1 MKKDFSHIFEHDYPG
16 FDNFCQEVLQ
26 PMFGDRIEFMSR
38 SEDFIAT
45 TGKNEQADAANIL
58 SIQKVAEINPTEDQ
72 DNFDE
77 IYVFDITM
85 RDNCRIAQNRV
96 GIQQLIRSQLML
108 DTNAFMLFHYEHP
121 EGGRSWRFSYFYKS
135 ATDSMDRKRYTYV
148 FGEGQSSKTANE
160 RFNLL
165 SDALHGSK
173 TVYNAAIE
181 DAFSVEKL
189 SDEFFYKYLGFYASF
204 VKYITGEPTSQEEG
218 DHKITERAFRETL
231 AKMDALAMN
240 DSHDLFNTSFASAYP
255 DKKARAKTVRDYV
268 KKMMGRLVFL
278 HFLQRKGWM
287 CSDRKFMLHLLQN
300 TDHKDDFL
308 DRVLEPLFFAVLNTH
323 SKERLLKVEK
333 HNAIIA
339 GNKNKVE
346 WDVAQIEAW
355 SSIPYLNGGLFE
367 EDHADG
373 CRCIF
378 PYEYFNALFDFFSQY
393 NFTVD
398 ENDPSDAEVG
408 VDPEMLSK
416 IFESL
421 LEDNKDKGAFYTPKE
436 IVSYMCRSALSSYL
450 KMPLSSLGVQES
462 AVDAFVNNPQEHHDF
477 TEEQRTVLLNSLRTV
492 RICDPAIG
500 SGAFPVGMMNLL
512 YQCRR
517 SLEGSDARAVDIKT
531 DIIQHNIFGVDIE
544 QGAVDIARLRFWL
557 ALVVDEEE
565 AHALPNLDYRIV
577 RGNSLLTT
585 FNNEYINLGEDKP
598 SNRTKLAKLK
608 KQLAIAQG
616 EYYNLSGEEKLQKE
630 IDIKLLLLDI
640 IAMRLDIDIKVADE
654 VATDN
659 PTLFDV
665 PRNARQTKAQKEAIA
680 LAEQKRKSRIIL
692 KKLRD
697 DLNDNKRSLIER
709 ARTDINFF
717 DWDIIFSDV
726 FAEKKGFDVVIG
738 NPPYLRIQGIRE
750 NDSKFADYLVEKY
763 STATGKFDLYVTFIE
778 RAFRISNDSG
788 IVDYIMP
795 TKWTNSSYGVGVRK
809 FVLAE
814 NGSVK
819 MINFSSFQVFNAST
833 YTGIQEF
840 RKNCNGYFA
849 YMQLTHDIES
859 LPKLKQFLDN
869 LSVDDFCSYRLNG
882 FSSEPWA
889 LSSDKST
896 YELLEKINSYQKL
909 HEILEYISQGTVS
922 TGDDIFVMQGHF
934 KNDFFVGLSEENGTE
949 VTIERKLMKPLLKGD
964 DIKRYNTLHPSYY
977 ILYPHHVVDGR
988 TVPYTEEEMKSLF
1001 PLAYSYLLP
1010 FKDKLIEKKVRYKT
1024 NPTYWYSLH
1033 RAREISMFE
1042 CPKILTPEISYG
1054 CNMTIDEEGLFHNTK
1069 VYTIIPKKQEV
1080 SNLNTLIAVLNSKLF
1095 WFYISNTGYVLRG
1108 GFFTFKTK
1116 YLENFPIP
1124 TERLK
1129 QDEKIGMLVHI
1140 IFSAKQSDP
1149 SADTTVLENEIDFMV
1164 YKLYGL
1170 TYDEVL
1176 VVDPETPITREQY
1189 EAKKL

>member
-1 MKKDFSHIFEHDYPG
+1 MNKDFSHIFEHDYPG
-16 FDNFCQEVLQ
+16 FDNFCKEVLL
-26 PMFGDRIEFMSR
+26 PMFGDRIELMSR

-108 DTNAFMLFHYEHP
+108 DTNAFMIFHYEHP

-165 SDALHGSK
+165 SDALHGTK

-204 VKYITGEPTSQEEG
+204 VKYITGEPTSQEKG
-218 DHKITERAFRETL
+218 DHKITERVFRETL

-255 DKKARAKTVRDYV
+255 DKKARTKAVCDYV

-287 CSDRKFMLHLLQN
+287 FSDRKFMLHLLQN
-300 TDHKDDFL
+300 TNHKDDFL

-323 SKERLLKVEK
+323 SKERLLKIEK

-378 PYEYFNALFDFFSQY
+378 PYEYFIALFDFFSQY

-450 KMPLSSLGVQES
+450 KVPLSSLGVQES

-616 EYYNLSGEEKLQKE
+616 EYYNLCGEEKLQKE
-630 IDIKLLLLDI
+630 IEIKLLLLDI

-680 LAEQKRKSRIIL
+680 LAEQKRKSRVQL
-692 KKLRD
+692 KELREKL
-697 DLNDNKRSLIER
+697 LASKKISLIER

-738 NPPYLRIQGIRE
+738 NPPYFVYEASNKVHIDEFHRDANTFAMAFGGKLNAYKVFLAKGLKGLLRKNGILSFIFQNSFVADKQAIGLRKYTLSNTQILHIDSFPERDNKRKRVFESAKMSVCIVYIRNEKSQAPFTINFWADKHMKDGLKTQFSPSQIFALDEEEATIPRLEAANIPLIVKIKSITNVIDIKCYQGELNMSAHRKYFIQDSSKPEVLKGASVQRYYWTRNMSQGVIE
-750 NDSKFADYLVEKY
+750 NVDDEKY
-763 STATGKFDLYVTFIE
+763 IADFPKSEKALHHNYIRIAMQGMTG
-778 RAFRISNDSG
+778 ANDK
-788 IVDYIMP
+788 I
-795 TKWTNSSYGVGVRK
+795 
-809 FVLAE
+809 
-814 NGSVK
+814 
-819 MINFSSFQVFNAST
+819 
-833 YTGIQEF
+833 
-840 RKNCNGYFA
+840 
-849 YMQLTHDIES
+849 
-859 LPKLKQFLDN
+859 
-869 LSVDDFCSYRLNG
+869 RL
-882 FSSEPWA
+882 
-889 LSSDKST
+889 
-896 YELLEKINSYQKL
+896 
-909 HEILEYISQGTVS
+909 VS
-922 TGDDIFVMQGHF
+922 TLV
-934 KNDFFVGLSEENGTE
+934 
-949 VTIERKLMKPLLKGD
+949 PKG
-964 DIKRYNTLHPSYY
+964 N
-977 ILYPHHVVDGR
+977 
-988 TVPYTEEEMKSLF
+988 
-1001 PLAYSYLLP
+1001 
-1010 FKDKLIEKKVRYKT
+1010 
-1024 NPTYWYSLH
+1024 
-1033 RAREISMFE
+1033 
-1042 CPKILTPEISYG
+1042 
-1054 CNMTIDEEGLFHNTK
+1054 
-1069 VYTIIPKKQEV
+1069 V
-1080 SNLNTLIAVLNSKLF
+1080 SCS
-1095 WFYISNTGYVLRG
+1095 
-1108 GFFTFKTK
+1108 
-1116 YLENFPIP
+1116 
-1124 TERLK
+1124 
-1129 QDEKIGMLVHI
+1129 
-1140 IFSAKQSDP
+1140 
-1149 SADTTVLENEIDFMV
+1149 FM
-1164 YKLYGL
+1164 
-1170 TYDEVL
+1170 
-1176 VVDPETPITREQY
+1176 
-1189 EAKKL
+1189 

>member
-173 TVYNAAIE
+173 PVYNAAIE

-204 VKYITGEPTSQEEG
+204 VKYITGEPTSQEKG

-436 IVSYMCRSALSSYL
+436 IVTYICRSALSL
-450 KMPLSSLGVQES
+450 TS
-462 AVDAFVNNPQEHHDF
+462 AN
-477 TEEQRTVLLNSLRTV
+477 
-492 RICDPAIG
+492 
-500 SGAFPVGMMNLL
+500 
-512 YQCRR
+512 
-517 SLEGSDARAVDIKT
+517 
-531 DIIQHNIFGVDIE
+531 
-544 QGAVDIARLRFWL
+544 W
-557 ALVVDEEE
+557 
-565 AHALPNLDYRIV
+565 
-577 RGNSLLTT
+577 
-585 FNNEYINLGEDKP
+585 
-598 SNRTKLAKLK
+598 
-608 KQLAIAQG
+608 
-616 EYYNLSGEEKLQKE
+616 
-630 IDIKLLLLDI
+630 
-640 IAMRLDIDIKVADE
+640 
-654 VATDN
+654 
-659 PTLFDV
+659 
-665 PRNARQTKAQKEAIA
+665 
-680 LAEQKRKSRIIL
+680 
-692 KKLRD
+692 
-697 DLNDNKRSLIER
+697 
-709 ARTDINFF
+709 
-717 DWDIIFSDV
+717 FS
-726 FAEKKGFDVVIG
+726 
-738 NPPYLRIQGIRE
+738 
-750 NDSKFADYLVEKY
+750 
-763 STATGKFDLYVTFIE
+763 
-778 RAFRISNDSG
+778 
-788 IVDYIMP
+788 
-795 TKWTNSSYGVGVRK
+795 
-809 FVLAE
+809 
-814 NGSVK
+814 
-819 MINFSSFQVFNAST
+819 
-833 YTGIQEF
+833 
-840 RKNCNGYFA
+840 
-849 YMQLTHDIES
+849 
-859 LPKLKQFLDN
+859 
-869 LSVDDFCSYRLNG
+869 
-882 FSSEPWA
+882 
-889 LSSDKST
+889 
-896 YELLEKINSYQKL
+896 
-909 HEILEYISQGTVS
+909 
-922 TGDDIFVMQGHF
+922 
-934 KNDFFVGLSEENGTE
+934 
-949 VTIERKLMKPLLKGD
+949 
-964 DIKRYNTLHPSYY
+964 
-977 ILYPHHVVDGR
+977 
-988 TVPYTEEEMKSLF
+988 
-1001 PLAYSYLLP
+1001 
-1010 FKDKLIEKKVRYKT
+1010 
-1024 NPTYWYSLH
+1024 
-1033 RAREISMFE
+1033 
-1042 CPKILTPEISYG
+1042 
-1054 CNMTIDEEGLFHNTK
+1054 
-1069 VYTIIPKKQEV
+1069 
-1080 SNLNTLIAVLNSKLF
+1080 
-1095 WFYISNTGYVLRG
+1095 
-1108 GFFTFKTK
+1108 
-1116 YLENFPIP
+1116 
-1124 TERLK
+1124 
-1129 QDEKIGMLVHI
+1129 
-1140 IFSAKQSDP
+1140 
-1149 SADTTVLENEIDFMV
+1149 
-1164 YKLYGL
+1164 
-1170 TYDEVL
+1170 
-1176 VVDPETPITREQY
+1176 
-1189 EAKKL
+1189 

>member
-1 MKKDFSHIFEHDYPG
+1 MNKDFSHIFEHDYPG
-16 FDNFCQEVLQ
+16 FDNFCKEVLQ

-165 SDALHGSK
+165 SDALHGTK

-204 VKYITGEPTSQEEG
+204 VKYITGEPTSQEKG
-218 DHKITERAFRETL
+218 DHKITERVFRETL

-255 DKKARAKTVRDYV
+255 DKKARTKAVRDYV

-300 TDHKDDFL
+300 TNHKDDFL

-323 SKERLLKVEK
+323 SKERLLKVQK
-333 HNAIIA
+333 HNAKIA
-339 GNKNKVE
+339 GDKNKVE

-450 KMPLSSLGVQES
+450 KVPLSSLGVQES

-477 TEEQRTVLLNSLRTV
+477 TEEQRTVLLDSLRTV

-630 IDIKLLLLDI
+630 IEIKLLLLDI

-659 PTLFDV
+659 PTLFDM

-680 LAEQKRKSRIIL
+680 LAEQKRKSRVQL
-692 KKLRD
+692 KELRKKL
-697 DLNDNKRSLIER
+697 LGSKKFSLIER

-738 NPPYLRIQGIRE
+738 NPPYGVSIKDDYRKAVVNHLGNVPDYEIYYYFIEIAHRCLMEKGILSYIIPNTYLFNTYANTYRHSILQKWNALEILDCTKFPVFKSAVVRNTINTWQKNKDGSSHVGYRNTVGVTAFDALVKKDKQIMSASDLQEMNQNWGLAFMLEPIVIRIVNKIAGQSESVINLYDVSQGYIPYRKS
-750 NDSKFADYLVEKY
+750 DLVKSYGKTEGEKIVKQRLWHSANKESEEYIQELYGRDISKY
-763 STATGKFDLYVTFIE
+763 SY
-778 RAFRISNDSG
+778 
-788 IVDYIMP
+788 
-795 TKWTNSSYGVGVRK
+795 
-809 FVLAE
+809 
-814 NGSVK
+814 
-819 MINFSSFQVFNAST
+819 
-833 YTGIQEF
+833 
-840 RKNCNGYFA
+840 
-849 YMQLTHDIES
+849 
-859 LPKLKQFLDN
+859 
-869 LSVDDFCSYRLNG
+869 
-882 FSSEPWA
+882 
-889 LSSDKST
+889 KST
-896 YELLEKINSYQKL
+896 GEYVKYGRHLACYVDIRFFNQDRIVVR
-909 HEILEYISQGTVS
+909 EI
-922 TGDDIFVMQGHF
+922 
-934 KNDFFVGLSEENGTE
+934 
-949 VTIERKLMKPLLKGD
+949 
-964 DIKRYNTLHPSYY
+964 
-977 ILYPHHVVDGR
+977 
-988 TVPYTEEEMKSLF
+988 
-1001 PLAYSYLLP
+1001 
-1010 FKDKLIEKKVRYKT
+1010 T
-1024 NPTYWYSLH
+1024 NPTIIACRLK
-1033 RAREISMFE
+1033 EIYVHD
-1042 CPKILTPEISYG
+1042 PQLIA
-1054 CNMTIDEEGLFHNTK
+1054 
-1069 VYTIIPKKQEV
+1069 VIPKDD
-1080 SNLNTLIAVLNSKLF
+1080 SSLNILWAVLNSKLAT
-1095 WFYISNTGYVLRG
+1095 FYHFNHSPKATKGAFPKILVSDVK
-1108 GFFTFKTK
+1108 TFPLPNIDEETRVV
-1116 YLENFPIP
+1116 I
-1124 TERLK
+1124 
-1129 QDEKIGMLVHI
+1129 DEKVSRIL
-1140 IFSAKQSDP
+1140 SAKQSDP
-1149 SADTTVLENEIDFMV
+1149 SADTTVLENEINFMV

-1189 EAKKL
+1189 EA

>member
-450 KMPLSSLGVQES
+450 KVPLSSLGVQES
-462 AVDAFVNNPQEHHDF
+462 AVDAFVNNPQEHHNF

-531 DIIQHNIFGVDIE
+531 DIIQHNILGVDIE

-585 FNNEYINLGEDKP
+585 FNNEYINLGEEKP

-608 KQLAIAQG
+608 KQLAIAQAG
-616 EYYNLSGEEKLQKE
+616 YYNLCGEEKLQKE
-630 IDIKLLLLDI
+630 IEIKLLLLDI

-654 VATDN
+654 VAADN

-665 PRNARQTKAQKEAIA
+665 PRNARQTKAQKKAIA

-692 KKLRD
+692 KDLRD
-697 DLNDNKRSLIER
+697 KLNGNKLSLIER

-717 DWDIIFSDV
+717 DWGIIFSDV

-738 NPPYLRIQGIRE
+738 NPPYGVSIKDDYRKAVVYHLGNVPDYEIYYYFIEIAHRCLMEKGILSYIIPNTYLFNTYANTYRHSILQKWNVLEILDCTKFPVFKSAVVRNTINTWQKNKDGSSHVGYRNTVGVTAFDALVKKDKQIMSASDLQEMNQNWGLAFMLEPIVIRIVNKIAGQSESVINLYDVAQEYIPYRKS
-750 NDSKFADYLVEKY
+750 DLVKSYGKTEGEKIVKQRLWHSANKESEEYIQELYGRDISKY
-763 STATGKFDLYVTFIE
+763 SY
-778 RAFRISNDSG
+778 
-788 IVDYIMP
+788 
-795 TKWTNSSYGVGVRK
+795 
-809 FVLAE
+809 
-814 NGSVK
+814 
-819 MINFSSFQVFNAST
+819 
-833 YTGIQEF
+833 
-840 RKNCNGYFA
+840 
-849 YMQLTHDIES
+849 
-859 LPKLKQFLDN
+859 
-869 LSVDDFCSYRLNG
+869 
-882 FSSEPWA
+882 
-889 LSSDKST
+889 KST
-896 YELLEKINSYQKL
+896 GEYVKYGRHLACYVDIRFFNQDRIVVR
-909 HEILEYISQGTVS
+909 EI
-922 TGDDIFVMQGHF
+922 
-934 KNDFFVGLSEENGTE
+934 
-949 VTIERKLMKPLLKGD
+949 
-964 DIKRYNTLHPSYY
+964 
-977 ILYPHHVVDGR
+977 
-988 TVPYTEEEMKSLF
+988 
-1001 PLAYSYLLP
+1001 
-1010 FKDKLIEKKVRYKT
+1010 T
-1024 NPTYWYSLH
+1024 NPTIIACRLK
-1033 RAREISMFE
+1033 EIYVHD
-1042 CPKILTPEISYG
+1042 PQLIA
-1054 CNMTIDEEGLFHNTK
+1054 
-1069 VYTIIPKKQEV
+1069 VIPKDD
-1080 SNLNTLIAVLNSKLF
+1080 SSLNILWAVLNSKLAT
-1095 WFYISNTGYVLRG
+1095 FYHFNHSPKATKGAFPKILVSDVK
-1108 GFFTFKTK
+1108 TFPLPNIDEETR
-1116 YLENFPIP
+1116 IVI
-1124 TERLK
+1124 
-1129 QDEKIGMLVHI
+1129 DEKVSRIL
-1140 IFSAKQSDP
+1140 SAKQSDP
-1149 SADTTVLENEIDFMV
+1149 SADTTAMENEIDFMV

>member
-1 MKKDFSHIFEHDYPG
+1 MNKDFSHIFEHDYPG
-16 FDNFCQEVLQ
+16 FDNFCQEVLL
-26 PMFGDRIEFMSR
+26 PMFGDRIELMSR

-108 DTNAFMLFHYEHP
+108 DTNAFMIFHYEHP

-165 SDALHGSK
+165 SDALHGTK

-218 DHKITERAFRETL
+218 EHKIKERAFRETL

-255 DKKARAKTVRDYV
+255 DKKARTKAVRDYV

-300 TDHKDDFL
+300 TNHKDDFL

-323 SKERLLKVEK
+323 SKERLLKIEK

-450 KMPLSSLGVQES
+450 KVPLSSLGVQES

-477 TEEQRTVLLNSLRTV
+477 TEEQRTVLLDSLRTV

-616 EYYNLSGEEKLQKE
+616 EYYNLCGEEKLRKE
-630 IDIKLLLLDI
+630 IEIKLLLLDI

-659 PTLFDV
+659 PTLFDE

-692 KKLRD
+692 KGLRD
-697 DLNDNKRSLIER
+697 KLNGNKLSLIER

-738 NPPYLRIQGIRE
+738 NPPYGVSIKDDYRKAVVYHLGNVPDYEIYYYFIEIAHRCLMEKGILSYIIPNTYLFNTYANTYRHSILQKWNALEILDCTKFPVFKSAVVRNTINTWQKNKDGSSHVGYRNTVGVTAFDALVKKDKQIMSASDLQEMNQNWGLAFMLEPIVIRIVNKIAGQSESVINLYDVSQGYIPYRKS
-750 NDSKFADYLVEKY
+750 DLVKSYGKTEGEKIVKQRLWHSANKESEEYIQELYGRDISKY
-763 STATGKFDLYVTFIE
+763 SY
-778 RAFRISNDSG
+778 
-788 IVDYIMP
+788 
-795 TKWTNSSYGVGVRK
+795 
-809 FVLAE
+809 
-814 NGSVK
+814 
-819 MINFSSFQVFNAST
+819 
-833 YTGIQEF
+833 
-840 RKNCNGYFA
+840 
-849 YMQLTHDIES
+849 
-859 LPKLKQFLDN
+859 
-869 LSVDDFCSYRLNG
+869 
-882 FSSEPWA
+882 
-889 LSSDKST
+889 KST
-896 YELLEKINSYQKL
+896 GEYVKYGRHLACYVDIRFFNQDRIVVR
-909 HEILEYISQGTVS
+909 EI
-922 TGDDIFVMQGHF
+922 
-934 KNDFFVGLSEENGTE
+934 
-949 VTIERKLMKPLLKGD
+949 
-964 DIKRYNTLHPSYY
+964 
-977 ILYPHHVVDGR
+977 
-988 TVPYTEEEMKSLF
+988 
-1001 PLAYSYLLP
+1001 
-1010 FKDKLIEKKVRYKT
+1010 T
-1024 NPTYWYSLH
+1024 NPTIIACRLK
-1033 RAREISMFE
+1033 EIYVHD
-1042 CPKILTPEISYG
+1042 PQLIA
-1054 CNMTIDEEGLFHNTK
+1054 
-1069 VYTIIPKKQEV
+1069 VIPKDD
-1080 SNLNTLIAVLNSKLF
+1080 SSLNILWAVLNSKLAT
-1095 WFYISNTGYVLRG
+1095 FYHFNHSPKATKGAFPKILVSDVK
-1108 GFFTFKTK
+1108 TFPLPNIDEETR
-1116 YLENFPIP
+1116 IVI
-1124 TERLK
+1124 
-1129 QDEKIGMLVHI
+1129 DEKVSRIL
-1140 IFSAKQSDP
+1140 SAKQSDP

>member
-16 FDNFCQEVLQ
+16 FDNFCQEVLL

-204 VKYITGEPTSQEEG
+204 VKYITGEPTSQEKG

-436 IVSYMCRSALSSYL
+436 IVSYMCRSALSGYL
-450 KMPLSSLGVQES
+450 KVPLSSLGVQES
-462 AVDAFVNNPQEHHDF
+462 AVDAFVNNPQEHHNF

-585 FNNEYINLGEDKP
+585 FNNEYINLGEEKP

-608 KQLAIAQG
+608 KQLAIAQAG
-616 EYYNLSGEEKLQKE
+616 YYNLCGEEKLRKE
-630 IDIKLLLLDI
+630 IEIKLLLLDI

-654 VATDN
+654 VAADN

-680 LAEQKRKSRIIL
+680 LAEQKRKSRVQL
-692 KKLRD
+692 KELREKL
-697 DLNDNKRSLIER
+697 LASKKISLIER

-738 NPPYLRIQGIRE
+738 NPPYGVSIKDDYRKAVVYHLGNVPDYEIYYYFIEIAHRCLMEKGILSYIIPNTYLFNTYANTYRHSILQKWNVLEILDCTKFPVFKSAVVRNTINTWQKNKDGSSHVGYRNTVGVTAFDALVKKDKQIMSASDLQEMNQNWGLAFMLEPIVIRIVNKIAGQSESVINLYDVSQGYIPYRKS
-750 NDSKFADYLVEKY
+750 DLVKSYGKTEGEKIVKQRLWHSANKETEEYIQELYGRDISKY
-763 STATGKFDLYVTFIE
+763 SY
-778 RAFRISNDSG
+778 
-788 IVDYIMP
+788 
-795 TKWTNSSYGVGVRK
+795 
-809 FVLAE
+809 
-814 NGSVK
+814 
-819 MINFSSFQVFNAST
+819 
-833 YTGIQEF
+833 
-840 RKNCNGYFA
+840 
-849 YMQLTHDIES
+849 
-859 LPKLKQFLDN
+859 
-869 LSVDDFCSYRLNG
+869 
-882 FSSEPWA
+882 
-889 LSSDKST
+889 KST
-896 YELLEKINSYQKL
+896 GEYVKYGRHLACYVDIRFFNQDRIVVR
-909 HEILEYISQGTVS
+909 EI
-922 TGDDIFVMQGHF
+922 
-934 KNDFFVGLSEENGTE
+934 
-949 VTIERKLMKPLLKGD
+949 
-964 DIKRYNTLHPSYY
+964 
-977 ILYPHHVVDGR
+977 
-988 TVPYTEEEMKSLF
+988 
-1001 PLAYSYLLP
+1001 
-1010 FKDKLIEKKVRYKT
+1010 T
-1024 NPTYWYSLH
+1024 NPTIIACRLK
-1033 RAREISMFE
+1033 EIYVHD
-1042 CPKILTPEISYG
+1042 PQLIA
-1054 CNMTIDEEGLFHNTK
+1054 
-1069 VYTIIPKKQEV
+1069 VIPKAD
-1080 SNLNTLIAVLNSKLF
+1080 SSLNILWAVLNSKLAT
-1095 WFYISNTGYVLRG
+1095 FYHFNHSPKATKGAFPKILVSDVK
-1108 GFFTFKTK
+1108 TFPLPNIDEETR
-1116 YLENFPIP
+1116 IVI
-1124 TERLK
+1124 
-1129 QDEKIGMLVHI
+1129 DEKVSRIL
-1140 IFSAKQSDP
+1140 SAKQSDP
-1149 SADTTVLENEIDFMV
+1149 STDTTALEGEIDFMV

-1170 TYDEVL
+1170 TYDELL

>member
-16 FDNFCQEVLQ
+16 FDNFCQEVLL

-436 IVSYMCRSALSSYL
+436 IVSYMCRSALSGYL
-450 KMPLSSLGVQES
+450 KVPLSSFGVQES
-462 AVDAFVNNPQEHHDF
+462 AVDAFVNNPQEHHNF

-640 IAMRLDIDIKVADE
+640 IAMRLNIDIKVADE

-665 PRNARQTKAQKEAIA
+665 PRNARQTKAQKKAIA

-726 FAEKKGFDVVIG
+726 FAEKNGFDVVIG
-738 NPPYLRIQGIRE
+738 NPPYGVSIKDDYRKAVVYHLGNVPDYEIYYYFIEIAHRCLMEKGILSYIIPNTYLFNTYANTYRHSILQKWNVLEILDCTKFPVFKSAVVRNTINTWQKNKDGSSHVGYRNTVGVTAFDALVKKDKQIMSASDLQEMNQNWGLAFMLEPIVIRIVNKIAGQSESVINLYDVSQGYIPYRKS
-750 NDSKFADYLVEKY
+750 DLVKSYGKTEGEKIVKQRLWHSANKESEEYIQELYGRDISKY
-763 STATGKFDLYVTFIE
+763 SY
-778 RAFRISNDSG
+778 
-788 IVDYIMP
+788 
-795 TKWTNSSYGVGVRK
+795 
-809 FVLAE
+809 
-814 NGSVK
+814 
-819 MINFSSFQVFNAST
+819 
-833 YTGIQEF
+833 
-840 RKNCNGYFA
+840 
-849 YMQLTHDIES
+849 
-859 LPKLKQFLDN
+859 
-869 LSVDDFCSYRLNG
+869 
-882 FSSEPWA
+882 
-889 LSSDKST
+889 KST
-896 YELLEKINSYQKL
+896 GEYVKYGRHLACYVDIRFFNQDRIVVR
-909 HEILEYISQGTVS
+909 EI
-922 TGDDIFVMQGHF
+922 
-934 KNDFFVGLSEENGTE
+934 
-949 VTIERKLMKPLLKGD
+949 
-964 DIKRYNTLHPSYY
+964 
-977 ILYPHHVVDGR
+977 
-988 TVPYTEEEMKSLF
+988 
-1001 PLAYSYLLP
+1001 
-1010 FKDKLIEKKVRYKT
+1010 T
-1024 NPTYWYSLH
+1024 NPTIIACRLK
-1033 RAREISMFE
+1033 EIYVHD
-1042 CPKILTPEISYG
+1042 PQLIA
-1054 CNMTIDEEGLFHNTK
+1054 
-1069 VYTIIPKKQEV
+1069 VIPKDD
-1080 SNLNTLIAVLNSKLF
+1080 SSLNILWAVLNSKLAT
-1095 WFYISNTGYVLRG
+1095 FYHFNHSPKATKGAFPKILVSDVK
-1108 GFFTFKTK
+1108 TFPLPNIDEETR
-1116 YLENFPIP
+1116 IVI
-1124 TERLK
+1124 
-1129 QDEKIGMLVHI
+1129 DEKVSRIL
-1140 IFSAKQSDP
+1140 SAKQSDP
-1149 SADTTVLENEIDFMV
+1149 SADTTAMENEIDFMV

>member
-204 VKYITGEPTSQEEG
+204 VKYITGEPTSQEKG

-240 DSHDLFNTSFASAYP
+240 DSHDLFNTSFASTYP

-436 IVSYMCRSALSSYL
+436 IVSYMCRSALSGYL
-450 KMPLSSLGVQES
+450 KVPLSSLGVQES
-462 AVDAFVNNPQEHHDF
+462 AVDAFVNNPQEHHNF

-630 IDIKLLLLDI
+630 IEIKLLLLDI
-640 IAMRLDIDIKVADE
+640 IAMRLDVDIKVADE

-692 KKLRD
+692 KGLRD
-697 DLNDNKRSLIER
+697 KLNGNKLSLIER

-717 DWDIIFSDV
+717 DWGIIFSDV

-738 NPPYLRIQGIRE
+738 NPPYVKIEAISQTDRE
-750 NDSKFADYLVEKY
+750 LY
-763 STATGKFDLYVTFIE
+763 GDLYECFVKRTDLFGLFVESAMMSLSSAEGCVTFI
-778 RAFRISNDSG
+778 IPSVIHSNLS
-788 IVDYIMP
+788 YKKLRNIMLNNHWLSEVCY
-795 TKWTNSSYGVGVRK
+795 TGGD
-809 FVLAE
+809 
-814 NGSVK
+814 
-819 MINFSSFQVFNAST
+819 VFNAPTVDTTILRINKHGNDEIVLKNALNFSQPKTAVVPADFFSKFDNLISISDMST
-833 YTGIQEF
+833 YSIDNKLFDTSLDTLEEQFSVFQGVVTG
-840 RKNCNGYFA
+840 KNPAFLFDTMEDAEAACVDKSLLHPFCHGR
-849 YMQLTHDIES
+849 DIERYLVRS
-859 LPKLKQFLDN
+859 RERQMLYIDNTVNIDSYANTKTWLERFRGDLESRREAKRGVIQWCGLQWPRVKQELDK
-869 LSVDDFCSYRLNG
+869 V
-882 FSSEPWA
+882 
-889 LSSDKST
+889 
-896 YELLEKINSYQKL
+896 EKIFLQ
-909 HEILEYISQGTVS
+909 
-922 TGDDIFVMQGHF
+922 
-934 KNDFFVGLSEENGTE
+934 
-949 VTIERKLMKPLLKGD
+949 
-964 DIKRYNTLHPSYY
+964 
-977 ILYPHHVVDGR
+977 R
-988 TVPYTEEEMKSLF
+988 TRNEAL
-1001 PLAYSYLLP
+1001 
-1010 FKDKLIEKKVRYKT
+1010 KVRIVATIDNQSMYCTEGILVLIPIKA
-1024 NPTYWYSLH
+1024 NG
-1033 RAREISMFE
+1033 ISMRSLLA
-1042 CPKILTPEISYG
+1042 I
-1054 CNMTIDEEGLFHNTK
+1054 
-1069 VYTIIPKKQEV
+1069 
-1080 SNLNTLIAVLNSKLF
+1080 LNSKLINYLF
-1095 WFYISNTGYVLRG
+1095 ATKFLNLAIKAEYLKQLRLPHLSG
-1108 GFFTFKTK
+1108 KIQNK
-1116 YLENFPIP
+1116 LEN
-1124 TERLK
+1124 
-1129 QDEKIGMLVHI
+1129 LVDNVM
-1140 IFSAKQSDP
+1140 SAKQSDP

>member
-16 FDNFCQEVLQ
+16 FDNFCQEVLL

-96 GIQQLIRSQLML
+96 GIQQLIRSQLMF

-204 VKYITGEPTSQEEG
+204 VKYITGEPTSQEKG

-450 KMPLSSLGVQES
+450 KVPLSSLGVQES
-462 AVDAFVNNPQEHHDF
+462 AVDAFVNNPQEHHNF

-585 FNNEYINLGEDKP
+585 FNNEYINLGEEKP

-608 KQLAIAQG
+608 KQLAIAQAG
-616 EYYNLSGEEKLQKE
+616 YYNLSGEEKLQKE
-630 IDIKLLLLDI
+630 IEIKLLLLDI
-640 IAMRLDIDIKVADE
+640 IAMRLDVDIKVADE

-665 PRNARQTKAQKEAIA
+665 PRNARQTKAQKKAIA
-680 LAEQKRKSRIIL
+680 LAEQKRKSRVQL
-692 KKLRD
+692 KELRKKLLD
-697 DLNDNKRSLIER
+697 SKKFSLIER

-717 DWDIIFSDV
+717 DWGIIFSDV

-738 NPPYLRIQGIRE
+738 NPPYGVSIKDDYRKAVVYHLGNVPDYEIYYYFIEIAHRCLMEKGILSYIIPNTYLFNTYANTYRHSILQKWNVLEILDCTKFPVFKSAVVRNTINTWQKNKDGSSHVGYRNTVGVTAFDALVKKDKQIMSASDLQELNQNWGLAFMLEPIVIRIVNKIAGQSESVINLYDVSQGYIPYRKS
-750 NDSKFADYLVEKY
+750 DLVKSYGKTEGEKIVKQRLWHSANKESEEYIQELYGRDISKY
-763 STATGKFDLYVTFIE
+763 SY
-778 RAFRISNDSG
+778 
-788 IVDYIMP
+788 
-795 TKWTNSSYGVGVRK
+795 
-809 FVLAE
+809 
-814 NGSVK
+814 
-819 MINFSSFQVFNAST
+819 
-833 YTGIQEF
+833 
-840 RKNCNGYFA
+840 
-849 YMQLTHDIES
+849 
-859 LPKLKQFLDN
+859 
-869 LSVDDFCSYRLNG
+869 
-882 FSSEPWA
+882 
-889 LSSDKST
+889 KST
-896 YELLEKINSYQKL
+896 GEYVKYGRHLACYVDIRFFNQDRIVVR
-909 HEILEYISQGTVS
+909 EI
-922 TGDDIFVMQGHF
+922 
-934 KNDFFVGLSEENGTE
+934 
-949 VTIERKLMKPLLKGD
+949 
-964 DIKRYNTLHPSYY
+964 
-977 ILYPHHVVDGR
+977 
-988 TVPYTEEEMKSLF
+988 
-1001 PLAYSYLLP
+1001 
-1010 FKDKLIEKKVRYKT
+1010 T
-1024 NPTYWYSLH
+1024 NPTIIACRLK
-1033 RAREISMFE
+1033 EIYVHD
-1042 CPKILTPEISYG
+1042 PQLIA
-1054 CNMTIDEEGLFHNTK
+1054 
-1069 VYTIIPKKQEV
+1069 VIPKDD
-1080 SNLNTLIAVLNSKLF
+1080 SSLNILWAVLNSKLAT
-1095 WFYISNTGYVLRG
+1095 FYHFNHSPKATKGAFPKILVSDVK
-1108 GFFTFKTK
+1108 TFPLPNIDEETR
-1116 YLENFPIP
+1116 IVI
-1124 TERLK
+1124 
-1129 QDEKIGMLVHI
+1129 DEKVSRIL
-1140 IFSAKQSDP
+1140 SAKQSDP
-1149 SADTTVLENEIDFMV
+1149 SADTTAMENEIDFMV

>member
-1 MKKDFSHIFEHDYPG
+1 MKKDFSHIFEHDYQG

-26 PMFGDRIEFMSR
+26 PMFGNRIELMSC

-45 TGKNEQADAANIL
+45 TGRYEQADAANIL
-58 SIQKVAEINPTEDQ
+58 SIRKVAEINPAEDQ

-85 RDNCRIAQNRV
+85 RDNCRIAQDRV

-108 DTNAFMLFHYEHP
+108 DTNAFMLFHYENP
-121 EGGRSWRFSYFYKS
+121 KGGRSWRFSYFYKS

-165 SDALHGSK
+165 SDALHGTK

-204 VKYITGEPTSQEEG
+204 VKYITGEPTTQEEG

-231 AKMDALAMN
+231 AKMDALGQN
-240 DSHDLFNTSFASAYP
+240 DTYNLFNTSFSLAYP
-255 DKKARAKTVRDYV
+255 DKEARTKAVRDYV

-287 CSDRKFMLHLLQN
+287 CGDRKFMLHLLQN

-323 SKERLLKVEK
+323 SKERRLKVEK
-333 HNAIIA
+333 HNAKIA

-346 WDVAQIEAW
+346 WDVTLIEAW

-367 EDHADG
+367 EDQADG

-450 KMPLSSLGVQES
+450 KEPLASLGVQES

-477 TEEQRTVLLNSLRTV
+477 TEEQRTVLLDSLRTV

-517 SLEGSDARAVDIKT
+517 SLEGSDARTVDIKT

-585 FNNEYINLGEDKP
+585 FNNEYINLGEDKS

-616 EYYNLSGEEKLQKE
+616 EYYNLSGEEKLRKE
-630 IDIKLLLLDI
+630 IEIKLLLLDI

-654 VATDN
+654 VAADN

-665 PRNARQTKAQKEAIA
+665 PRNARQTKAQKKAIA

-692 KKLRD
+692 KGLRD
-697 DLNDNKRSLIER
+697 KLNGNKLSLIER

-717 DWDIIFSDV
+717 DWGIIFSDV

-738 NPPYLRIQGIRE
+738 NPPYFVYEASNKVHIDEFHRDANTFAMAFGGKLNAYKVFLAKGLKGLLRKNGILSFIFQNSFVADKQAIGLRKYTLS
-750 NDSKFADYLVEKY
+750 NTQILHIDSFPERDNKRKRVFESAKMSVCIVYIRNEK
-763 STATGKFDLYVTFIE
+763 SQAPFT
-778 RAFRISNDSG
+778 
-788 IVDYIMP
+788 
-795 TKWTNSSYGVGVRK
+795 
-809 FVLAE
+809 
-814 NGSVK
+814 
-819 MINFSSFQVFNAST
+819 INFWADKHMKDGLKTQFSPSQ
-833 YTGIQEF
+833 I
-840 RKNCNGYFA
+840 FA
-849 YMQLTHDIES
+849 
-859 LPKLKQFLDN
+859 LDEEEATIP
-869 LSVDDFCSYRLNG
+869 RLEAANI
-882 FSSEPWA
+882 P
-889 LSSDKST
+889 LIVKIKSIT
-896 YELLEKINSYQKL
+896 NVI
-909 HEILEYISQGTVS
+909 
-922 TGDDIFVMQGHF
+922 
-934 KNDFFVGLSEENGTE
+934 
-949 VTIERKLMKPLLKGD
+949 
-964 DIKRYNTLHPSYY
+964 DIKCYQGELNMS
-977 ILYPHHVVDGR
+977 
-988 TVPYTEEEMKSLF
+988 
-1001 PLAYSYLLP
+1001 A
-1010 FKDKLIEKKVRYKT
+1010 
-1024 NPTYWYSLH
+1024 H
-1033 RAREISMFE
+1033 RKYFIQDS
-1042 CPKILTPEISYG
+1042 
-1054 CNMTIDEEGLFHNTK
+1054 
-1069 VYTIIPKKQEV
+1069 
-1080 SNLNTLIAVLNSKLF
+1080 SK
-1095 WFYISNTGYVLRG
+1095 
-1108 GFFTFKTK
+1108 
-1116 YLENFPIP
+1116 P
-1124 TERLK
+1124 
-1129 QDEKIGMLVHI
+1129 
-1140 IFSAKQSDP
+1140 
-1149 SADTTVLENEIDFMV
+1149 
-1164 YKLYGL
+1164 
-1170 TYDEVL
+1170 
-1176 VVDPETPITREQY
+1176 
-1189 EAKKL
+1189 

>member
-26 PMFGDRIEFMSR
+26 PMFGDRIELMSR

-204 VKYITGEPTSQEEG
+204 VKYITGEPTSQEKGE
-218 DHKITERAFRETL
+218 HKIKERAFRETL

-255 DKKARAKTVRDYV
+255 DKKARTKAVRDYV

-323 SKERLLKVEK
+323 SKERLLKIEK

-630 IDIKLLLLDI
+630 IEIKLLLLDI

-654 VATDN
+654 VAADN

-665 PRNARQTKAQKEAIA
+665 PRNARQTKAQKKAIA

-692 KKLRD
+692 KGLRD
-697 DLNDNKRSLIER
+697 KLNDNKLSLIER

-726 FAEKKGFDVVIG
+726 FAEKNGFDVVIG
-738 NPPYLRIQGIRE
+738 NPPYGVSIKDDYRKAVVYHLGNVPDYEIYYYFIEIAHRCLMEKGILSYIIPNTYLFNTYANTYRHSILQKWNVLEILDCTKFPVFKSAVVRNTINTWQKNKDGSSHVGYRNTVGVTAFDALVKKDKQIMSASDLQEMNQNWGLAFMLEPIVIRIVNKIAGQSESVINLYDVSQGYIPYRKS
-750 NDSKFADYLVEKY
+750 DLVKSYGKTEGEKIVKQRLWHSANKESEEYIQELYGRDISKY
-763 STATGKFDLYVTFIE
+763 SY
-778 RAFRISNDSG
+778 
-788 IVDYIMP
+788 
-795 TKWTNSSYGVGVRK
+795 
-809 FVLAE
+809 
-814 NGSVK
+814 
-819 MINFSSFQVFNAST
+819 
-833 YTGIQEF
+833 
-840 RKNCNGYFA
+840 
-849 YMQLTHDIES
+849 
-859 LPKLKQFLDN
+859 
-869 LSVDDFCSYRLNG
+869 
-882 FSSEPWA
+882 
-889 LSSDKST
+889 KST
-896 YELLEKINSYQKL
+896 GEYVKYGRHLACYVDIRFFNQDRIVVR
-909 HEILEYISQGTVS
+909 EI
-922 TGDDIFVMQGHF
+922 
-934 KNDFFVGLSEENGTE
+934 
-949 VTIERKLMKPLLKGD
+949 
-964 DIKRYNTLHPSYY
+964 
-977 ILYPHHVVDGR
+977 
-988 TVPYTEEEMKSLF
+988 
-1001 PLAYSYLLP
+1001 
-1010 FKDKLIEKKVRYKT
+1010 T
-1024 NPTYWYSLH
+1024 NPTIIACRLK
-1033 RAREISMFE
+1033 EIYVHD
-1042 CPKILTPEISYG
+1042 PQLIA
-1054 CNMTIDEEGLFHNTK
+1054 
-1069 VYTIIPKKQEV
+1069 VIPKDD
-1080 SNLNTLIAVLNSKLF
+1080 SSLNILWAVLNSKLAT
-1095 WFYISNTGYVLRG
+1095 FYHFNHSPKATKGAFPKILVSDVK
-1108 GFFTFKTK
+1108 TFPLPNIDEETR
-1116 YLENFPIP
+1116 IVI
-1124 TERLK
+1124 
-1129 QDEKIGMLVHI
+1129 DEKVSRIL
-1140 IFSAKQSDP
+1140 SAKQSDP
-1149 SADTTVLENEIDFMV
+1149 SADTTAMENEIDFMV

>member
-255 DKKARAKTVRDYV
+255 DKKARTKTVRDYV

-450 KMPLSSLGVQES
+450 KVPLSSLGVQES

-598 SNRTKLAKLK
+598 SNRTKLAILK

-616 EYYNLSGEEKLQKE
+616 GYYNLCGEEKLQKE
-630 IDIKLLLLDI
+630 IEIKLLLLDI
-640 IAMRLDIDIKVADE
+640 IAMRLDVDIKVADE

-665 PRNARQTKAQKEAIA
+665 PRSARQTKAQKKAIA
-680 LAEQKRKSRIIL
+680 LAEQIRKSRIIL
-692 KKLRD
+692 KALRD
-697 DLNDNKRSLIER
+697 NLNDNKLSLIER

-726 FAEKKGFDVVIG
+726 FAEKNGFDVVIG
-738 NPPYLRIQGIRE
+738 NPPYGVSIKDDYRKAVVYHLGNVPDYEIYYYFIEIAHRCLMEKGILSYIIPNTYLFNTYANTYRHSILQKWNVLEILDCTKFPVFKSAVVRNTINTWQKNKDGSSHVGYRNTVGVTAFDALVKKDKQIMSASDLQEMNQNWGLAFMLEPIVIRIVNKIAGQSESVINLYDVSQGYIPYRKS
-750 NDSKFADYLVEKY
+750 DLVKSYGKTEGEKIVKQRLWHSANKESEEYIQELYGRDISKY
-763 STATGKFDLYVTFIE
+763 SY
-778 RAFRISNDSG
+778 
-788 IVDYIMP
+788 
-795 TKWTNSSYGVGVRK
+795 
-809 FVLAE
+809 
-814 NGSVK
+814 
-819 MINFSSFQVFNAST
+819 
-833 YTGIQEF
+833 
-840 RKNCNGYFA
+840 
-849 YMQLTHDIES
+849 
-859 LPKLKQFLDN
+859 
-869 LSVDDFCSYRLNG
+869 
-882 FSSEPWA
+882 
-889 LSSDKST
+889 KST
-896 YELLEKINSYQKL
+896 GEYVKYGRHLACYVDIRFFNQDRIVVR
-909 HEILEYISQGTVS
+909 EI
-922 TGDDIFVMQGHF
+922 
-934 KNDFFVGLSEENGTE
+934 
-949 VTIERKLMKPLLKGD
+949 
-964 DIKRYNTLHPSYY
+964 
-977 ILYPHHVVDGR
+977 
-988 TVPYTEEEMKSLF
+988 
-1001 PLAYSYLLP
+1001 
-1010 FKDKLIEKKVRYKT
+1010 T
-1024 NPTYWYSLH
+1024 NPTIIACRLK
-1033 RAREISMFE
+1033 EIYVHD
-1042 CPKILTPEISYG
+1042 PQLIA
-1054 CNMTIDEEGLFHNTK
+1054 
-1069 VYTIIPKKQEV
+1069 VIPKDG
-1080 SNLNTLIAVLNSKLF
+1080 SSLNILWAVLNSKLAT
-1095 WFYISNTGYVLRG
+1095 FYHFNHSPKATKGAFPKILVSDVK
-1108 GFFTFKTK
+1108 TFPLPNIDEETR
-1116 YLENFPIP
+1116 IVI
-1124 TERLK
+1124 
-1129 QDEKIGMLVHI
+1129 DEKVSRIL
-1140 IFSAKQSDP
+1140 SAKQSDP
-1149 SADTTVLENEIDFMV
+1149 SADTTAMENEIDFMV

-1170 TYDEVL
+1170 TYDELL

>member
-26 PMFGDRIEFMSR
+26 PMFGDRIELMSR

-630 IDIKLLLLDI
+630 IEIKLLLLDI
-640 IAMRLDIDIKVADE
+640 IAMRLDVDIKVADE

-665 PRNARQTKAQKEAIA
+665 PRSARQTKAQKEAIA

-692 KKLRD
+692 KALRD
-697 DLNDNKRSLIER
+697 NLNDNKLSLIER

-726 FAEKKGFDVVIG
+726 FAEKNGFDVVIG
-738 NPPYLRIQGIRE
+738 NPPYGVSIKDDYRKAVVYHLGNVPDYEIYYYFIEIAHRCLMEKGILSYIIPNTYLFNTYANTYRHSILQKWNVLEILDCTKFPVFKSAVVRNTINTWQKNKDGSSHVGYRNTVGVTAFDALVKKDKQIMSASDLQEMNQNWGLAFMLEPIVIRIVNKIAGQSESVINLYDVSQGYIPYRKS
-750 NDSKFADYLVEKY
+750 DLVKSYGKTEGEKIVKQRLWHSANKESEEYIQELYGRDISKY
-763 STATGKFDLYVTFIE
+763 SY
-778 RAFRISNDSG
+778 
-788 IVDYIMP
+788 
-795 TKWTNSSYGVGVRK
+795 
-809 FVLAE
+809 
-814 NGSVK
+814 
-819 MINFSSFQVFNAST
+819 
-833 YTGIQEF
+833 
-840 RKNCNGYFA
+840 
-849 YMQLTHDIES
+849 
-859 LPKLKQFLDN
+859 
-869 LSVDDFCSYRLNG
+869 
-882 FSSEPWA
+882 
-889 LSSDKST
+889 KST
-896 YELLEKINSYQKL
+896 GEYVKYGRHLACYVDIRFFNQDRIVVR
-909 HEILEYISQGTVS
+909 EI
-922 TGDDIFVMQGHF
+922 
-934 KNDFFVGLSEENGTE
+934 
-949 VTIERKLMKPLLKGD
+949 
-964 DIKRYNTLHPSYY
+964 
-977 ILYPHHVVDGR
+977 
-988 TVPYTEEEMKSLF
+988 
-1001 PLAYSYLLP
+1001 
-1010 FKDKLIEKKVRYKT
+1010 T
-1024 NPTYWYSLH
+1024 NPTIIACRLK
-1033 RAREISMFE
+1033 EIYVHD
-1042 CPKILTPEISYG
+1042 PQLIA
-1054 CNMTIDEEGLFHNTK
+1054 
-1069 VYTIIPKKQEV
+1069 VIPKDD
-1080 SNLNTLIAVLNSKLF
+1080 SSLNILWAVLNSKLAT
-1095 WFYISNTGYVLRG
+1095 FYHFNHSPKATKGAFPKILVSDVK
-1108 GFFTFKTK
+1108 TFPLPNIDEETR
-1116 YLENFPIP
+1116 IVI
-1124 TERLK
+1124 
-1129 QDEKIGMLVHI
+1129 DEKVSRIL
-1140 IFSAKQSDP
+1140 SAKQSDP
-1149 SADTTVLENEIDFMV
+1149 SADTTAMENEIDFMV

-1189 EAKKL
+1189 DA

>member
-1 MKKDFSHIFEHDYPG
+1 MKKDFSHIFEHDYQG

-26 PMFGDRIEFMSR
+26 PMFGNRIELMSC

-45 TGKNEQADAANIL
+45 TGRYEQADAANIL
-58 SIQKVAEINPTEDQ
+58 SIRKVAEINPAEYQ

-108 DTNAFMLFHYEHP
+108 DTNAFMLFHYENP
-121 EGGRSWRFSYFYKS
+121 KGGRSWRFSYFYKS

-165 SDALHGSK
+165 SDALHGTK

-204 VKYITGEPTSQEEG
+204 VKYITGEPTTQEEG
-218 DHKITERAFRETL
+218 DHKITERTFRETL
-231 AKMDALAMN
+231 AKMDALGQN
-240 DSHDLFNTSFASAYP
+240 DTYNLFNTSFSLAYP
-255 DKKARAKTVRDYV
+255 DKEARTKAVRDYV

-287 CSDRKFMLHLLQN
+287 CGDRKFMLHLLQN

-323 SKERLLKVEK
+323 SKERRLKVEK
-333 HNAIIA
+333 HNAKIA
-339 GNKNKVE
+339 SNKNKVE
-346 WDVAQIEAW
+346 WDVTLIEAW

-367 EDHADG
+367 EDQADG

-450 KMPLSSLGVQES
+450 KEPLASLGVQES

-477 TEEQRTVLLNSLRTV
+477 TEEQRTVLLDSLRTV

-517 SLEGSDARAVDIKT
+517 SLEGSDARTVDIKT

-585 FNNEYINLGEDKP
+585 FNNEYINLGEDKS

-616 EYYNLSGEEKLQKE
+616 EYYNLSGEEKLRKE
-630 IDIKLLLLDI
+630 IEIKLLLLDI

-654 VATDN
+654 VAADN

-665 PRNARQTKAQKEAIA
+665 PRNARQTKAQKKAIA

-692 KKLRD
+692 KGLRD
-697 DLNDNKRSLIER
+697 KLNGNKLSLIER

-717 DWDIIFSDV
+717 DWGIIFSDV

-738 NPPYLRIQGIRE
+738 NPPYVSLQAITD
-750 NDSKFADYLVEKY
+750 DSKLYASLTKVDGSPRFATYN
-763 STATGKFDLYVTFIE
+763 ARGDLYPLFVE
-778 RAFRISNDSG
+778 RGMELLCHNGHIS
-788 IVDYIMP
+788 YIMP
-795 TKWTNSSYGVGVRK
+795 NKWETVMYGQSLRQLFLDTNIKEIVDFGDYQIFES
-809 FVLAE
+809 AT
-814 NGSVK
+814 
-819 MINFSSFQVFNAST
+819 T
-833 YTGIQEF
+833 YTCIVLIQ
-840 RKNCNGYFA
+840 NAPSSSTFA
-849 YMQLTHDIES
+849 NSLVEYVNLNDLANQIASLRETINKAKLTSDIWHLSPTMFADALYRLDQSMIS
-859 LPKLKQFLDN
+859 LEEY
-869 LSVDDFCSYRLNG
+869 VGGESYRG
-882 FSSEPWA
+882 I
-889 LSSDKST
+889 LS
-896 YELLEKINSYQKL
+896 
-909 HEILEYISQGTVS
+909 
-922 TGDDIFVMQGHF
+922 
-934 KNDFFVGLSEENGTE
+934 GLSAAFNISIEKAEE
-949 VTIERKLMKPLLKGD
+949 LKSRDVRSLEIIRPFLQGRGLVAYGEAVAGSYLVFMPKGFTLEHMGLD
-964 DIKRYNTLHPSYY
+964 TLPPEEKAWQWIKDN
-977 ILYPHHVVDGR
+977 YPAVAEH
-988 TVPYTEEEMKSLF
+988 
-1001 PLAYSYLLP
+1001 LLP
-1010 FKDKLIEKKVRYKT
+1010 FAEKGKKRTDKGD
-1024 NPTYWYSLH
+1024 YWWEL
-1033 RAREISMFE
+1033 RACSYYDRFSMPKLFYQVFQTKPCFVYDDSGTMCNNSMFFLSVPDKSLLALL
-1042 CPKILTPEISYG
+1042 C
-1054 CNMTIDEEGLFHNTK
+1054 
-1069 VYTIIPKKQEV
+1069 
-1080 SNLNTLIAVLNSKLF
+1080 SKLGWRLIKDF
-1095 WFYISNTGYVLRG
+1095 CPRIQNGRQLIWDN
-1108 GFFTFKTK
+1108 FKRIPVPRQ
-1116 YLENFPIP
+1116 LP
-1124 TERLK
+1124 TELAEHAEQMISLK
-1129 QDEKIGMLVHI
+1129 AQN
-1140 IFSAKQSDP
+1140 
-1149 SADTTVLENEIDFMV
+1149 ADTTALEDEIDFMV
-1164 YKLYGL
+1164 YKLYNL

-1176 VVDPETPITREQY
+1176 VVDPETPIKREDY
-1189 EAKKL
+1189 EKAK

>member
-16 FDNFCQEVLQ
+16 FDNFCQEVLL

-436 IVSYMCRSALSSYL
+436 IVSYMCRSALSGYL
-450 KMPLSSLGVQES
+450 KVPLSSLGVQES
-462 AVDAFVNNPQEHHDF
+462 AVDAFVNNPQEHHNF

-585 FNNEYINLGEDKP
+585 FNNEYINLGEDKS

-640 IAMRLDIDIKVADE
+640 IAMRLNIDIKVADE

-717 DWDIIFSDV
+717 DWGIIFSDV
-726 FAEKKGFDVVIG
+726 FAEKNGFDVVIG
-738 NPPYLRIQGIRE
+738 NPPYGVSIKDDYRKAVVYHLGNVPDYEIYYYFIEIAHRCLMEKGILSYIIPNTYLFNTYANTYRHSILQKWNVLEILDCTKFPVFKSAVVRNTINTWQKNKDGSSHVGYRNTVGVTTFDALVKKDKQIMSASDLQEMNQNWGLAFMLEPIVIRIVNKIAGQSESVINLYDVSQGYIPYRKS
-750 NDSKFADYLVEKY
+750 DLVKSYGKTEGEKIVKQRLWHSANKESEEYIQELYGRDISKY
-763 STATGKFDLYVTFIE
+763 SY
-778 RAFRISNDSG
+778 
-788 IVDYIMP
+788 
-795 TKWTNSSYGVGVRK
+795 
-809 FVLAE
+809 
-814 NGSVK
+814 
-819 MINFSSFQVFNAST
+819 
-833 YTGIQEF
+833 
-840 RKNCNGYFA
+840 
-849 YMQLTHDIES
+849 
-859 LPKLKQFLDN
+859 
-869 LSVDDFCSYRLNG
+869 
-882 FSSEPWA
+882 
-889 LSSDKST
+889 KST
-896 YELLEKINSYQKL
+896 GEYVKYGRHLACYVDIRFFNQDRIVVR
-909 HEILEYISQGTVS
+909 EI
-922 TGDDIFVMQGHF
+922 
-934 KNDFFVGLSEENGTE
+934 
-949 VTIERKLMKPLLKGD
+949 
-964 DIKRYNTLHPSYY
+964 
-977 ILYPHHVVDGR
+977 
-988 TVPYTEEEMKSLF
+988 
-1001 PLAYSYLLP
+1001 
-1010 FKDKLIEKKVRYKT
+1010 T
-1024 NPTYWYSLH
+1024 NPTIIACRLK
-1033 RAREISMFE
+1033 EIYVHD
-1042 CPKILTPEISYG
+1042 PQLIA
-1054 CNMTIDEEGLFHNTK
+1054 
-1069 VYTIIPKKQEV
+1069 VIPKDD
-1080 SNLNTLIAVLNSKLF
+1080 SSLNILWAVLNSKLAT
-1095 WFYISNTGYVLRG
+1095 FYHFNHSPKATKGAFPKILVSDVK
-1108 GFFTFKTK
+1108 TFPLPNIDEETR
-1116 YLENFPIP
+1116 IVI
-1124 TERLK
+1124 
-1129 QDEKIGMLVHI
+1129 DEKVSRIL
-1140 IFSAKQSDP
+1140 SAKQSDP
-1149 SADTTVLENEIDFMV
+1149 SADTTVLEDEIDFMV

>member
-1 MKKDFSHIFEHDYPG
+1 MNKDFSHIFEHDYPG
-16 FDNFCQEVLQ
+16 FDNFCKEVLL
-26 PMFGDRIEFMSR
+26 PMFGDRIELMSR

-108 DTNAFMLFHYEHP
+108 DTKAFMIFHYEHP

-165 SDALHGSK
+165 SDALHGTK

-204 VKYITGEPTSQEEG
+204 VKYITGEPTSQEKG
-218 DHKITERAFRETL
+218 DHKITERVFGETL

-255 DKKARAKTVRDYV
+255 DKKARTKAVCDYV

-287 CSDRKFMLHLLQN
+287 CSDRKFMLHLLLN
-300 TDHKDDFL
+300 TNHKDDFL

-323 SKERLLKVEK
+323 SKERLLKIEK

-378 PYEYFNALFDFFSQY
+378 PYEYFIALFDFFSQY

-450 KMPLSSLGVQES
+450 KVPLSSLGVQES

-616 EYYNLSGEEKLQKE
+616 EYYNLCGEEKLQKE
-630 IDIKLLLLDI
+630 IEIKLLLLDI

-680 LAEQKRKSRIIL
+680 LAEQKRKSRVQL
-692 KKLRD
+692 KELREKL
-697 DLNDNKRSLIER
+697 LASKKISLIER

-738 NPPYLRIQGIRE
+738 NPPYFVYEASNKVHIDEFHRDANTFAMAFGGKLNAYKVFLAKGLKGLLRKNGILSFIFQNSFVADKQAIGLRKYTLSNTQILHIDSFPERDNKRKRVFESAKMSVCIVYIRNEKSQAPFTINFWADKHMKDGLKTQFSPSQIFALDEEEATIPRLEAANIPLIVKIKSITNVIDIKCYQGELNMSAHRKY
-750 NDSKFADYLVEKY
+750 SKFAED
-763 STATGKFDLYVTFIE
+763 
-778 RAFRISNDSG
+778 
-788 IVDYIMP
+788 
-795 TKWTNSSYGVGVRK
+795 
-809 FVLAE
+809 
-814 NGSVK
+814 
-819 MINFSSFQVFNAST
+819 
-833 YTGIQEF
+833 
-840 RKNCNGYFA
+840 C
-849 YMQLTHDIES
+849 
-859 LPKLKQFLDN
+859 
-869 LSVDDFCSYRLNG
+869 
-882 FSSEPWA
+882 
-889 LSSDKST
+889 
-896 YELLEKINSYQKL
+896 
-909 HEILEYISQGTVS
+909 
-922 TGDDIFVMQGHF
+922 
-934 KNDFFVGLSEENGTE
+934 
-949 VTIERKLMKPLLKGD
+949 
-964 DIKRYNTLHPSYY
+964 
-977 ILYPHHVVDGR
+977 
-988 TVPYTEEEMKSLF
+988 
-1001 PLAYSYLLP
+1001 
-1010 FKDKLIEKKVRYKT
+1010 
-1024 NPTYWYSLH
+1024 
-1033 RAREISMFE
+1033 
-1042 CPKILTPEISYG
+1042 
-1054 CNMTIDEEGLFHNTK
+1054 
-1069 VYTIIPKKQEV
+1069 
-1080 SNLNTLIAVLNSKLF
+1080 
-1095 WFYISNTGYVLRG
+1095 
-1108 GFFTFKTK
+1108 
-1116 YLENFPIP
+1116 
-1124 TERLK
+1124 
-1129 QDEKIGMLVHI
+1129 
-1140 IFSAKQSDP
+1140 
-1149 SADTTVLENEIDFMV
+1149 
-1164 YKLYGL
+1164 
-1170 TYDEVL
+1170 DEV
-1176 VVDPETPITREQY
+1176 
-1189 EAKKL
+1189 A

>member
-1 MKKDFSHIFEHDYPG
+1 MNKDFSHIFEHDYPG
-16 FDNFCQEVLQ
+16 FDNFCHEVLK

-204 VKYITGEPTSQEEG
+204 VKYITGEPTSQEKGE
-218 DHKITERAFRETL
+218 HKIKERAFRETL

-255 DKKARAKTVRDYV
+255 DKKARTKAVRDYV

-323 SKERLLKVEK
+323 SKERLLKVQK
-333 HNAIIA
+333 HNAKIA
-339 GNKNKVE
+339 GDKNKVE

-378 PYEYFNALFDFFSQY
+378 PYEYFIALFDFFSQY

-436 IVSYMCRSALSSYL
+436 IVCYMCRSALSSYL
-450 KMPLSSLGVQES
+450 KVPLSSLGVQES

-608 KQLAIAQG
+608 KQLTIAQG
-616 EYYNLSGEEKLQKE
+616 EYYNLCGEEKLRKE
-630 IDIKLLLLDI
+630 IEIKLLLLDI

-680 LAEQKRKSRIIL
+680 LAEQKRKSRVQL
-692 KKLRD
+692 KELREKL
-697 DLNDNKRSLIER
+697 LASKKISLIER

-738 NPPYLRIQGIRE
+738 NPPYGVSIKDDYRKAVVYHLGNVPDYEIYYYFIEIAHRCLMEKGILSYIIPNTYLFNTYANTYRHSILQKWNALEILDCTKFPVFKSAVVRNTINTWQKNKDGSSHVGYRNTVGVTAFDALVKKDKQIMSASDLQEMNQNWGLAFMLEPIVIRIVNKIAGQSESVINLYDVSQGYIPYRKS
-750 NDSKFADYLVEKY
+750 DLVKSYGKTEGEKIVKQRLWHSANKESEEYIQELYGRDISKY
-763 STATGKFDLYVTFIE
+763 SY
-778 RAFRISNDSG
+778 
-788 IVDYIMP
+788 
-795 TKWTNSSYGVGVRK
+795 
-809 FVLAE
+809 
-814 NGSVK
+814 
-819 MINFSSFQVFNAST
+819 
-833 YTGIQEF
+833 
-840 RKNCNGYFA
+840 
-849 YMQLTHDIES
+849 
-859 LPKLKQFLDN
+859 
-869 LSVDDFCSYRLNG
+869 
-882 FSSEPWA
+882 
-889 LSSDKST
+889 KST
-896 YELLEKINSYQKL
+896 GEYVKYGRHLACYVDLRFFNQDRIVVR
-909 HEILEYISQGTVS
+909 EI
-922 TGDDIFVMQGHF
+922 
-934 KNDFFVGLSEENGTE
+934 
-949 VTIERKLMKPLLKGD
+949 
-964 DIKRYNTLHPSYY
+964 
-977 ILYPHHVVDGR
+977 
-988 TVPYTEEEMKSLF
+988 
-1001 PLAYSYLLP
+1001 
-1010 FKDKLIEKKVRYKT
+1010 T
-1024 NPTYWYSLH
+1024 NPTIIACRLK
-1033 RAREISMFE
+1033 EIYVHD
-1042 CPKILTPEISYG
+1042 PQLIA
-1054 CNMTIDEEGLFHNTK
+1054 
-1069 VYTIIPKKQEV
+1069 VIPKDD
-1080 SNLNTLIAVLNSKLF
+1080 SSLNILWAVLNSKLAT
-1095 WFYISNTGYVLRG
+1095 FYHFNHSPKATKGAFPKILVSDVK
-1108 GFFTFKTK
+1108 TFPLPNIDEETR
-1116 YLENFPIP
+1116 IVI
-1124 TERLK
+1124 
-1129 QDEKIGMLVHI
+1129 DEKVSRIL
-1140 IFSAKQSDP
+1140 SAKQSDP

>member
-323 SKERLLKVEK
+323 SQERLLKVEK

-450 KMPLSSLGVQES
+450 KVPLSSLGVQES
-462 AVDAFVNNPQEHHDF
+462 AVDAFVNNPQEHHNF

-585 FNNEYINLGEDKP
+585 FNNEYINLGEEKP

-608 KQLAIAQG
+608 KQLAIAQAG
-616 EYYNLSGEEKLQKE
+616 YYNLSGEEKLQKE
-630 IDIKLLLLDI
+630 IEIKLLLLDI
-640 IAMRLDIDIKVADE
+640 IAMRLDVDIKVADE
-654 VATDN
+654 VAADN

-665 PRNARQTKAQKEAIA
+665 PRNARQTKAQKKAIA

-692 KKLRD
+692 KGLRD
-697 DLNDNKRSLIER
+697 KLNDNKLSLIER

-717 DWDIIFSDV
+717 DWGIIFSDV
-726 FAEKKGFDVVIG
+726 FAEKNGFDVVIG
-738 NPPYLRIQGIRE
+738 NPPYGVSIKDDYRKAVVYHLGNVPDYEIYYYFIEIAHRCLMEKGILSYIIPNTYLFNTYANTYRHSILQKWNVLEILDCTKFPVFKSAVVRNTINTWQKNKDGSSHVGYRNTVGVTAFDALVKKDKQIMSASDLQEMNQNWGLAFMLEPIVLRIVNKIAGQSESVINLYDVSQGYIPYRKS
-750 NDSKFADYLVEKY
+750 DLVKSYGKTEGEKIVKQRLWHSANKESEEYIQELYGRDISKY
-763 STATGKFDLYVTFIE
+763 SY
-778 RAFRISNDSG
+778 
-788 IVDYIMP
+788 
-795 TKWTNSSYGVGVRK
+795 
-809 FVLAE
+809 
-814 NGSVK
+814 
-819 MINFSSFQVFNAST
+819 
-833 YTGIQEF
+833 
-840 RKNCNGYFA
+840 
-849 YMQLTHDIES
+849 
-859 LPKLKQFLDN
+859 
-869 LSVDDFCSYRLNG
+869 
-882 FSSEPWA
+882 
-889 LSSDKST
+889 KST
-896 YELLEKINSYQKL
+896 GEYVKYGRHLACYVDIRFFNQDRIVVR
-909 HEILEYISQGTVS
+909 EI
-922 TGDDIFVMQGHF
+922 
-934 KNDFFVGLSEENGTE
+934 
-949 VTIERKLMKPLLKGD
+949 
-964 DIKRYNTLHPSYY
+964 
-977 ILYPHHVVDGR
+977 
-988 TVPYTEEEMKSLF
+988 
-1001 PLAYSYLLP
+1001 
-1010 FKDKLIEKKVRYKT
+1010 T
-1024 NPTYWYSLH
+1024 NPTIIACRLK
-1033 RAREISMFE
+1033 EIYVHD
-1042 CPKILTPEISYG
+1042 PQLIA
-1054 CNMTIDEEGLFHNTK
+1054 
-1069 VYTIIPKKQEV
+1069 VIPKDD
-1080 SNLNTLIAVLNSKLF
+1080 SSLNILWAVLNSKLAT
-1095 WFYISNTGYVLRG
+1095 FYHFNHSPKATKGAFPKILVSDVK
-1108 GFFTFKTK
+1108 TFPLPNIDEETR
-1116 YLENFPIP
+1116 IVI
-1124 TERLK
+1124 
-1129 QDEKIGMLVHI
+1129 DEKVSRIL
-1140 IFSAKQSDP
+1140 SAKQSDP
-1149 SADTTVLENEIDFMV
+1149 SADTTAMENEIDFMV

-1189 EAKKL
+1189 EVKKL

>member
-16 FDNFCQEVLQ
+16 FDNFCQEVLL

-204 VKYITGEPTSQEEG
+204 VKYITGEPTSQEKGE
-218 DHKITERAFRETL
+218 HKIKERAFRETL

-255 DKKARAKTVRDYV
+255 DKKARTKAVRDYV

-323 SKERLLKVEK
+323 SKERLLKIEK

-598 SNRTKLAKLK
+598 SNRTKLAILK

-616 EYYNLSGEEKLQKE
+616 GYYNLCGEEKLQKE
-630 IDIKLLLLDI
+630 IEIKLLLLDI
-640 IAMRLDIDIKVADE
+640 IAMRLDVDIKVADE

-665 PRNARQTKAQKEAIA
+665 PRSARQTKAQKEAIA

-692 KKLRD
+692 KALRD
-697 DLNDNKRSLIER
+697 NLNDNKLSLIER

-726 FAEKKGFDVVIG
+726 FAEKNGFDVVIG
-738 NPPYLRIQGIRE
+738 NPPYGVSIKDDYRKAVVYHLGNVPDYEIYYYFIEIAHRCLMEKGILSYIIPNTYLFNTYANTYRHSILQKWNVLEILDCTKFPVFKSAVVRNTINTWQKNKDGSSHVGYRNTVGVTAFDALVKKDKQIMSASDLQEMNQNWGLAFMLEPIVIRIVNKIAGQSESVINLYDVSQGYIPYRKS
-750 NDSKFADYLVEKY
+750 DLVKSYGKTEGEKIVKQRLWHSANKESEEYIQELYGRDISKY
-763 STATGKFDLYVTFIE
+763 SY
-778 RAFRISNDSG
+778 
-788 IVDYIMP
+788 
-795 TKWTNSSYGVGVRK
+795 
-809 FVLAE
+809 
-814 NGSVK
+814 
-819 MINFSSFQVFNAST
+819 
-833 YTGIQEF
+833 
-840 RKNCNGYFA
+840 
-849 YMQLTHDIES
+849 
-859 LPKLKQFLDN
+859 
-869 LSVDDFCSYRLNG
+869 
-882 FSSEPWA
+882 
-889 LSSDKST
+889 KST
-896 YELLEKINSYQKL
+896 GEYVKYGRHLACYVDIRFFNQDRIVVR
-909 HEILEYISQGTVS
+909 EI
-922 TGDDIFVMQGHF
+922 
-934 KNDFFVGLSEENGTE
+934 
-949 VTIERKLMKPLLKGD
+949 
-964 DIKRYNTLHPSYY
+964 
-977 ILYPHHVVDGR
+977 
-988 TVPYTEEEMKSLF
+988 
-1001 PLAYSYLLP
+1001 
-1010 FKDKLIEKKVRYKT
+1010 T
-1024 NPTYWYSLH
+1024 NPTIIACRLK
-1033 RAREISMFE
+1033 EIYVHD
-1042 CPKILTPEISYG
+1042 PQLIA
-1054 CNMTIDEEGLFHNTK
+1054 
-1069 VYTIIPKKQEV
+1069 VIPKDD
-1080 SNLNTLIAVLNSKLF
+1080 SSLNILWAVLNSKLAT
-1095 WFYISNTGYVLRG
+1095 FYHFNHSPKATKGAFPKILVSDVK
-1108 GFFTFKTK
+1108 TFPLPNIDEETR
-1116 YLENFPIP
+1116 IVI
-1124 TERLK
+1124 
-1129 QDEKIGMLVHI
+1129 DEKVSRIL
-1140 IFSAKQSDP
+1140 SAKQSDP
-1149 SADTTVLENEIDFMV
+1149 SADTTAMENEIDFMV

-1189 EAKKL
+1189 DA

>member
-1 MKKDFSHIFEHDYPG
+1 MNKDFSHIFEHDYPG
-16 FDNFCQEVLQ
+16 FDNFCHEVLK
-26 PMFGDRIEFMSR
+26 PMFGDRIELMSR

-160 RFNLL
+160 RFILL

-204 VKYITGEPTSQEEG
+204 VKYITGEPTSQEKGE
-218 DHKITERAFRETL
+218 HKIKERAFRETL

-255 DKKARAKTVRDYV
+255 DKKARTKAVRDYV

-323 SKERLLKVEK
+323 SKERLLKVQK
-333 HNAIIA
+333 HNAKIA
-339 GNKNKVE
+339 GDKNKVE

-436 IVSYMCRSALSSYL
+436 IVCYMCRSALSSYL
-450 KMPLSSLGVQES
+450 KVPLSSLGVQES

-616 EYYNLSGEEKLQKE
+616 EYYNLCGEEKLRKE
-630 IDIKLLLLDI
+630 IEIKLLLLDI

-659 PTLFDV
+659 PTLFDM

-680 LAEQKRKSRIIL
+680 LAEQKRKSRVQL
-692 KKLRD
+692 KELREKL
-697 DLNDNKRSLIER
+697 LASKKISLIER

-738 NPPYLRIQGIRE
+738 NPPYGVSIKDDYRKAVVYHLGNVPDYEIYYYFIEIAHRCLMEKGILSYIIPNTYLFNTYANTYRHSILQKWNALEILDCTKFPVFKSAVVRNTINTWQKNKDGSSHVGYRNTVGVTAFDALVKKDKQIMSASDLQEMNQNWGLAFMLEPIVIRIVNKIAGQSESVINLYDVSQGYIPYRKS
-750 NDSKFADYLVEKY
+750 DLVKSYGKTEGEKIVKQRLWHSANKESEEYIQELYGRDISKY
-763 STATGKFDLYVTFIE
+763 SY
-778 RAFRISNDSG
+778 
-788 IVDYIMP
+788 
-795 TKWTNSSYGVGVRK
+795 
-809 FVLAE
+809 
-814 NGSVK
+814 
-819 MINFSSFQVFNAST
+819 
-833 YTGIQEF
+833 
-840 RKNCNGYFA
+840 
-849 YMQLTHDIES
+849 
-859 LPKLKQFLDN
+859 
-869 LSVDDFCSYRLNG
+869 
-882 FSSEPWA
+882 
-889 LSSDKST
+889 KST
-896 YELLEKINSYQKL
+896 GEYVKYGRHLACYVDIRFFNQDRIVVR
-909 HEILEYISQGTVS
+909 EI
-922 TGDDIFVMQGHF
+922 
-934 KNDFFVGLSEENGTE
+934 
-949 VTIERKLMKPLLKGD
+949 
-964 DIKRYNTLHPSYY
+964 
-977 ILYPHHVVDGR
+977 
-988 TVPYTEEEMKSLF
+988 
-1001 PLAYSYLLP
+1001 
-1010 FKDKLIEKKVRYKT
+1010 T
-1024 NPTYWYSLH
+1024 NPTIIACRLK
-1033 RAREISMFE
+1033 EIYVHD
-1042 CPKILTPEISYG
+1042 PQLIA
-1054 CNMTIDEEGLFHNTK
+1054 
-1069 VYTIIPKKQEV
+1069 VIPKDD
-1080 SNLNTLIAVLNSKLF
+1080 SSLNILWAVLNSKLAT
-1095 WFYISNTGYVLRG
+1095 FYHFNHSPKATKGAFPKILVSDVK
-1108 GFFTFKTK
+1108 TFPLPNIDEETR
-1116 YLENFPIP
+1116 IVI
-1124 TERLK
+1124 
-1129 QDEKIGMLVHI
+1129 DEKVSRIL
-1140 IFSAKQSDP
+1140 SAKQSDP

>member
-450 KMPLSSLGVQES
+450 KVPLSSLGVQES
-462 AVDAFVNNPQEHHDF
+462 AVDAFVNNPQEHHNF

-585 FNNEYINLGEDKP
+585 FNNEYINLGEEKP

-608 KQLAIAQG
+608 KQLAIAQAG
-616 EYYNLSGEEKLQKE
+616 YYNLSGEEKLQKE
-630 IDIKLLLLDI
+630 IEIKLLLLDI
-640 IAMRLDIDIKVADE
+640 IAMRLDVDIKVADE

-665 PRNARQTKAQKEAIA
+665 PRNARQTKAQKKAIA
-680 LAEQKRKSRIIL
+680 LAEQKRKSRVQL
-692 KKLRD
+692 KELRKKLLD
-697 DLNDNKRSLIER
+697 SKKFSLIER

-717 DWDIIFSDV
+717 DWGIIFSDV

-738 NPPYLRIQGIRE
+738 NPPYGVSIKDDYRKAVVYHLGNVPDYEIYYYFIEIAHRCLMEKGILSYIIPNTYLFNTYANTYRHSILQKWNVLEILDCTKFPVFKSAVVRNTINTWQKNKDGSSHVGYRNTVGVTAFDALVKKDKQIMSASDLQELNQNWGLAFMLEPIVIRIVNKIAGQSESVINLYDVSQGYIPYRKS
-750 NDSKFADYLVEKY
+750 DLVKSYGKTEGEKIVKQRLWHSANKESEEYIQELYGRDISKY
-763 STATGKFDLYVTFIE
+763 SY
-778 RAFRISNDSG
+778 
-788 IVDYIMP
+788 
-795 TKWTNSSYGVGVRK
+795 
-809 FVLAE
+809 
-814 NGSVK
+814 
-819 MINFSSFQVFNAST
+819 
-833 YTGIQEF
+833 
-840 RKNCNGYFA
+840 
-849 YMQLTHDIES
+849 
-859 LPKLKQFLDN
+859 
-869 LSVDDFCSYRLNG
+869 
-882 FSSEPWA
+882 
-889 LSSDKST
+889 KST
-896 YELLEKINSYQKL
+896 GEYVKYGHHLACYVDIRFFNQDRIVVR
-909 HEILEYISQGTVS
+909 EI
-922 TGDDIFVMQGHF
+922 
-934 KNDFFVGLSEENGTE
+934 
-949 VTIERKLMKPLLKGD
+949 
-964 DIKRYNTLHPSYY
+964 
-977 ILYPHHVVDGR
+977 
-988 TVPYTEEEMKSLF
+988 
-1001 PLAYSYLLP
+1001 
-1010 FKDKLIEKKVRYKT
+1010 T
-1024 NPTYWYSLH
+1024 NPTIIACRLK
-1033 RAREISMFE
+1033 EIYVHD
-1042 CPKILTPEISYG
+1042 PQLIA
-1054 CNMTIDEEGLFHNTK
+1054 
-1069 VYTIIPKKQEV
+1069 VIPKDD
-1080 SNLNTLIAVLNSKLF
+1080 SSLNILWAVLNSKLAT
-1095 WFYISNTGYVLRG
+1095 FYHFNHSPKATKGAFPKILVSDVK
-1108 GFFTFKTK
+1108 TFPLPNIDEETR
-1116 YLENFPIP
+1116 IVI
-1124 TERLK
+1124 
-1129 QDEKIGMLVHI
+1129 DEKVSRIL
-1140 IFSAKQSDP
+1140 SAKQSDP
-1149 SADTTVLENEIDFMV
+1149 SADTTAMENEIDFMV

>member
-1 MKKDFSHIFEHDYPG
+1 MNKDFSHIFEHDYPG
-16 FDNFCQEVLQ
+16 FDNFCKEVLL
-26 PMFGDRIEFMSR
+26 PMFGDRIELMSR

-108 DTNAFMLFHYEHP
+108 DTKAFMIFHYEHP

-165 SDALHGSK
+165 SDALHGTK

-204 VKYITGEPTSQEEG
+204 VKYITGEPTSQEKG
-218 DHKITERAFRETL
+218 DHKITERVFRETL

-255 DKKARAKTVRDYV
+255 DKKARTKAVCDYV

-287 CSDRKFMLHLLQN
+287 CSDRKFMLHLLLN
-300 TDHKDDFL
+300 TNHKDDFL

-323 SKERLLKVEK
+323 SKERLLKIEK

-378 PYEYFNALFDFFSQY
+378 PYEYFIALFDFFSQY

-450 KMPLSSLGVQES
+450 KVPLSSLGVQES

-616 EYYNLSGEEKLQKE
+616 EYYNLCGEEKLQKE
-630 IDIKLLLLDI
+630 IEIKLLLLDI

-680 LAEQKRKSRIIL
+680 LAEQKRKSRVQL
-692 KKLRD
+692 KELREKL
-697 DLNDNKRSLIER
+697 LASKKISLIER

-738 NPPYLRIQGIRE
+738 NPPYFVYEASNKVHIDEFHRDANTFAMAFGGKLNAYKVFLAKGLKGLLRKNGILSFIFQNSFVADKQAIGLRKYTLSNTQILHIDSFPERDNKRKRVFESAKMSVCIVYIRNEKSQAPFTINFWADKHMKDGLKTQFSPSQIFALDEEEATIPRLEAANIPLIVKIKSITNVIDIKCYQGELNMSAHRKYFIQDSSKPEVLKGASVQRYYWTRNMSQGVIE
-750 NDSKFADYLVEKY
+750 NVDDEKY
-763 STATGKFDLYVTFIE
+763 IADFPKSEKALHHNYIRIAMQGMTGANDKIRLVSTLVPKGMYLAH
-778 RAFRISNDSG
+778 SCN
-788 IVDYIMP
+788 YIIP
-795 TKWTNSSYGVGVRK
+795 NSEVP
-809 FVLAE
+809 LE
-814 NGSVK
+814 
-819 MINFSSFQVFNAST
+819 
-833 YTGIQEF
+833 
-840 RKNCNGYFA
+840 
-849 YMQLTHDIES
+849 
-859 LPKLKQFLDN
+859 
-869 LSVDDFCSYRLNG
+869 
-882 FSSEPWA
+882 
-889 LSSDKST
+889 
-896 YELLEKINSYQKL
+896 YEL
-909 HEILEYISQGTVS
+909 
-922 TGDDIFVMQGHF
+922 
-934 KNDFFVGLSEENGTE
+934 GL
-949 VTIERKLMKPLLKGD
+949 
-964 DIKRYNTLHPSYY
+964 
-977 ILYPHHVVDGR
+977 
-988 TVPYTEEEMKSLF
+988 
-1001 PLAYSYLLP
+1001 
-1010 FKDKLIEKKVRYKT
+1010 
-1024 NPTYWYSLH
+1024 
-1033 RAREISMFE
+1033 
-1042 CPKILTPEISYG
+1042 
-1054 CNMTIDEEGLFHNTK
+1054 
-1069 VYTIIPKKQEV
+1069 
-1080 SNLNTLIAVLNSKLF
+1080 LNSKLF
-1095 WFYISNTGYVLRG
+1095 NWFFRCFSTNSNVNSYEV
-1108 GFFTFKTK
+1108 
-1116 YLENFPIP
+1116 ENIP
-1124 TERLK
+1124 VVVGEK
-1129 QDEKIGMLVHI
+1129 EQCQHIQDIVNRIL
-1140 IFSAKQSDP
+1140 SAKQSDP

-1176 VVDPETPITREQY
+1176 VVDPETPFTREQY

>member
-204 VKYITGEPTSQEEG
+204 VKYITGEPTSQEKGE
-218 DHKITERAFRETL
+218 HKIKERAFRETL

-255 DKKARAKTVRDYV
+255 DKKARTKAVRDYV

-323 SKERLLKVEK
+323 SKERLLKIEK

-450 KMPLSSLGVQES
+450 KVPLSSLGVQES

-585 FNNEYINLGEDKP
+585 FNNEYINLGEEKP

-616 EYYNLSGEEKLQKE
+616 EYYNLSGEEKLRKE
-630 IDIKLLLLDI
+630 IEIKLLLLDI

-654 VATDN
+654 VAADN

-665 PRNARQTKAQKEAIA
+665 PRNARQTKAQKKAIA

-692 KKLRD
+692 KGLRD
-697 DLNDNKRSLIER
+697 KLNDNKLSLIER

-726 FAEKKGFDVVIG
+726 FAEKNGFDVVIG
-738 NPPYLRIQGIRE
+738 NPPYGVSIKDDYRKAVVYHLGNVPDYEIYYYFIEIAHRCLMEKGILSYIIPNTYLFNTYANTYRHSILQKWNVLEILDCTKFPVFKSAVVRNTINTWQKNKDGSSHVGYRNTVGVTAFDALVKKDKQIMSASDLQEMNQNWGLAFMLEPIVIRIVNKIAGQSESVINLYDVSQGYIPYRKS
-750 NDSKFADYLVEKY
+750 DLVKSYGKTEGEKIVKQRLWHSANKESEEYIQELYGRDISKY
-763 STATGKFDLYVTFIE
+763 SY
-778 RAFRISNDSG
+778 
-788 IVDYIMP
+788 
-795 TKWTNSSYGVGVRK
+795 
-809 FVLAE
+809 
-814 NGSVK
+814 
-819 MINFSSFQVFNAST
+819 
-833 YTGIQEF
+833 
-840 RKNCNGYFA
+840 
-849 YMQLTHDIES
+849 
-859 LPKLKQFLDN
+859 
-869 LSVDDFCSYRLNG
+869 
-882 FSSEPWA
+882 
-889 LSSDKST
+889 KST
-896 YELLEKINSYQKL
+896 GEYVKYGRHLACYVDIRFFNQDRIVVR
-909 HEILEYISQGTVS
+909 EI
-922 TGDDIFVMQGHF
+922 
-934 KNDFFVGLSEENGTE
+934 
-949 VTIERKLMKPLLKGD
+949 
-964 DIKRYNTLHPSYY
+964 
-977 ILYPHHVVDGR
+977 
-988 TVPYTEEEMKSLF
+988 
-1001 PLAYSYLLP
+1001 
-1010 FKDKLIEKKVRYKT
+1010 T
-1024 NPTYWYSLH
+1024 NPTIIACRLK
-1033 RAREISMFE
+1033 EIYVHD
-1042 CPKILTPEISYG
+1042 PQLIA
-1054 CNMTIDEEGLFHNTK
+1054 
-1069 VYTIIPKKQEV
+1069 VIPKDD
-1080 SNLNTLIAVLNSKLF
+1080 SSLNILWAVLNSKLAT
-1095 WFYISNTGYVLRG
+1095 FYHFNHSPKATKGAFPKILVSDVK
-1108 GFFTFKTK
+1108 TFPLPNIDEETR
-1116 YLENFPIP
+1116 IVI
-1124 TERLK
+1124 
-1129 QDEKIGMLVHI
+1129 DEKVSRIL
-1140 IFSAKQSDP
+1140 SAKQSDP
-1149 SADTTVLENEIDFMV
+1149 SADTTAMENEIDFMV

>member
-1 MKKDFSHIFEHDYPG
+1 MLTNKIF
-16 FDNFCQEVLQ
+16 NASALVLQ

-436 IVSYMCRSALSSYL
+436 IVCYMCRSALSSYL
-450 KMPLSSLGVQES
+450 KVPLSSLGVQES

-557 ALVVDEEE
+557 ALLVDEEE

-616 EYYNLSGEEKLQKE
+616 GYYNLCGEEKLQKE
-630 IDIKLLLLDI
+630 IEIKLLLLDI
-640 IAMRLDIDIKVADE
+640 IAMRLNIDIKVADE

-726 FAEKKGFDVVIG
+726 FAEKNGFDVVIG
-738 NPPYLRIQGIRE
+738 NPPYGVSIKDDYRKAVVYHLGNVPDYEIYYYFIEIAHRCLMEKGILSYIIPNTYLFNTYANTYRHSILQKWNVLEILDCTKFPVFKSAVVRNTINTWQKNKDGSSHVGYRNTVGVTAFDALVKKDKQIMSASDLQEMNQNWGLAFMLEPIVIRIVNKIAGQSESVINLYDVSQGYIPYRKS
-750 NDSKFADYLVEKY
+750 DLVKSYGKTEGEKIVKQRLWHSANKESEEYIQELYGRDISKY
-763 STATGKFDLYVTFIE
+763 SY
-778 RAFRISNDSG
+778 
-788 IVDYIMP
+788 
-795 TKWTNSSYGVGVRK
+795 
-809 FVLAE
+809 
-814 NGSVK
+814 
-819 MINFSSFQVFNAST
+819 
-833 YTGIQEF
+833 
-840 RKNCNGYFA
+840 
-849 YMQLTHDIES
+849 
-859 LPKLKQFLDN
+859 
-869 LSVDDFCSYRLNG
+869 
-882 FSSEPWA
+882 
-889 LSSDKST
+889 KST
-896 YELLEKINSYQKL
+896 GEYVKYGRHLACYVDIRFFNQDRIVVR
-909 HEILEYISQGTVS
+909 EI
-922 TGDDIFVMQGHF
+922 
-934 KNDFFVGLSEENGTE
+934 
-949 VTIERKLMKPLLKGD
+949 
-964 DIKRYNTLHPSYY
+964 
-977 ILYPHHVVDGR
+977 
-988 TVPYTEEEMKSLF
+988 
-1001 PLAYSYLLP
+1001 
-1010 FKDKLIEKKVRYKT
+1010 T
-1024 NPTYWYSLH
+1024 NPTIIACRLK
-1033 RAREISMFE
+1033 EIYVHD
-1042 CPKILTPEISYG
+1042 PQLIA
-1054 CNMTIDEEGLFHNTK
+1054 
-1069 VYTIIPKKQEV
+1069 VIPKDD
-1080 SNLNTLIAVLNSKLF
+1080 SSLNILWAVLNSKLAT
-1095 WFYISNTGYVLRG
+1095 FYHFNHSPKATKGAFPKILVSDVK
-1108 GFFTFKTK
+1108 TFPLPNIDEETR
-1116 YLENFPIP
+1116 IVI
-1124 TERLK
+1124 
-1129 QDEKIGMLVHI
+1129 DEKVSRIL
-1140 IFSAKQSDP
+1140 SAKQSDP

-1170 TYDEVL
+1170 TYDELL

>member
-287 CSDRKFMLHLLQN
+287 CSDRKYMLHLLQN

-450 KMPLSSLGVQES
+450 KVPMSSLGVQES
-462 AVDAFVNNPQEHHDF
+462 AVDAFVNNPQEHHNF

-585 FNNEYINLGEDKP
+585 FNNEYINLGEEKP

-630 IDIKLLLLDI
+630 IEIKLLLLDI
-640 IAMRLDIDIKVADE
+640 IAMRLDVDIKVADE

-680 LAEQKRKSRIIL
+680 LAEQKRKSRVQL
-692 KKLRD
+692 KELRKKLLD
-697 DLNDNKRSLIER
+697 SKKFSLIER

-717 DWDIIFSDV
+717 DWGIIFSDV
-726 FAEKKGFDVVIG
+726 FAEKNGFDVVIG
-738 NPPYLRIQGIRE
+738 NPPYGVSIKDDYRKAVVYHLGNVPDYEIYYYFIEIAHRCLMEKGILSYIIPNTYLFNTYANTYRHSILQKWNVLEILDCTKFPVFKSAVVRNTINTWQKNKDGSSHVGYRNTVGVTAFDALVRKDKQIMSASDLQEMNQNWGLAFMLEPIVIRIVNKIAGQSESVINLYDVSQGYIPYRKS
-750 NDSKFADYLVEKY
+750 DLVKSYGKTEGEKIVKQRLWHSANKESEEYIQELYGRDISKY
-763 STATGKFDLYVTFIE
+763 SY
-778 RAFRISNDSG
+778 
-788 IVDYIMP
+788 
-795 TKWTNSSYGVGVRK
+795 
-809 FVLAE
+809 
-814 NGSVK
+814 
-819 MINFSSFQVFNAST
+819 
-833 YTGIQEF
+833 
-840 RKNCNGYFA
+840 
-849 YMQLTHDIES
+849 
-859 LPKLKQFLDN
+859 
-869 LSVDDFCSYRLNG
+869 
-882 FSSEPWA
+882 
-889 LSSDKST
+889 KST
-896 YELLEKINSYQKL
+896 GEYVKYGRHLACYVDIRFFNQDRIVVR
-909 HEILEYISQGTVS
+909 EI
-922 TGDDIFVMQGHF
+922 
-934 KNDFFVGLSEENGTE
+934 
-949 VTIERKLMKPLLKGD
+949 
-964 DIKRYNTLHPSYY
+964 
-977 ILYPHHVVDGR
+977 
-988 TVPYTEEEMKSLF
+988 
-1001 PLAYSYLLP
+1001 
-1010 FKDKLIEKKVRYKT
+1010 T
-1024 NPTYWYSLH
+1024 NPTIIACRLK
-1033 RAREISMFE
+1033 EIYVHD
-1042 CPKILTPEISYG
+1042 PQLIA
-1054 CNMTIDEEGLFHNTK
+1054 
-1069 VYTIIPKKQEV
+1069 VIPKDD
-1080 SNLNTLIAVLNSKLF
+1080 SSLNILWAVLNSKLAT
-1095 WFYISNTGYVLRG
+1095 FYHFNHSPKATKGAFPKILVSDVK
-1108 GFFTFKTK
+1108 TFPLPNIDEETR
-1116 YLENFPIP
+1116 IVI
-1124 TERLK
+1124 
-1129 QDEKIGMLVHI
+1129 DEKVSRIL
-1140 IFSAKQSDP
+1140 SAKQSDP
-1149 SADTTVLENEIDFMV
+1149 SADTTAMENEIDFMV

>member
-255 DKKARAKTVRDYV
+255 DKKARAKAVRDYV

-333 HNAIIA
+333 HNAKIA
-339 GNKNKVE
+339 GDKNKVE

-450 KMPLSSLGVQES
+450 KVPLSSLGVQES

-477 TEEQRTVLLNSLRTV
+477 TEEQRTVLLDSLRTV

-630 IDIKLLLLDI
+630 IEIKLLLLDI

-659 PTLFDV
+659 PTLFDM

-680 LAEQKRKSRIIL
+680 LAEQKRKSRVQL
-692 KKLRD
+692 KELREKL
-697 DLNDNKRSLIER
+697 LGSKKFSLIER

-738 NPPYLRIQGIRE
+738 NPPYGVSIKDDYRKAVVNHLGNVPDYEIYYYFIEIAHRCLMEKGILSYIIPNTYLFNTYANTYRHSILQKWNALEILDCTKFPVFKSAVVRNTINTWQKNKDGSSHVGYRNTVGVTAFDALVKKDKQIMSASDLQEMNQNWGLAFMLEPIVIRIVNKIAGQSESVINLYDVSQGYIPYRKS
-750 NDSKFADYLVEKY
+750 DLVKSYGKTEGEKIVKQRLWHSANKESEEYIQELYGRDISKY
-763 STATGKFDLYVTFIE
+763 SY
-778 RAFRISNDSG
+778 
-788 IVDYIMP
+788 
-795 TKWTNSSYGVGVRK
+795 
-809 FVLAE
+809 
-814 NGSVK
+814 
-819 MINFSSFQVFNAST
+819 
-833 YTGIQEF
+833 
-840 RKNCNGYFA
+840 
-849 YMQLTHDIES
+849 
-859 LPKLKQFLDN
+859 
-869 LSVDDFCSYRLNG
+869 
-882 FSSEPWA
+882 
-889 LSSDKST
+889 KST
-896 YELLEKINSYQKL
+896 GEYVKYGRHLACYVDIRFFNQDRIVVR
-909 HEILEYISQGTVS
+909 EI
-922 TGDDIFVMQGHF
+922 
-934 KNDFFVGLSEENGTE
+934 
-949 VTIERKLMKPLLKGD
+949 
-964 DIKRYNTLHPSYY
+964 
-977 ILYPHHVVDGR
+977 
-988 TVPYTEEEMKSLF
+988 
-1001 PLAYSYLLP
+1001 
-1010 FKDKLIEKKVRYKT
+1010 T
-1024 NPTYWYSLH
+1024 NPTIIACRLK
-1033 RAREISMFE
+1033 EIYVHD
-1042 CPKILTPEISYG
+1042 PQLIA
-1054 CNMTIDEEGLFHNTK
+1054 
-1069 VYTIIPKKQEV
+1069 VIPKDD
-1080 SNLNTLIAVLNSKLF
+1080 SSLNILWAVLNSKLAT
-1095 WFYISNTGYVLRG
+1095 FYHFNHSPKATKGAFPKILVSDVK
-1108 GFFTFKTK
+1108 TFPLPNIDEETRVV
-1116 YLENFPIP
+1116 I
-1124 TERLK
+1124 
-1129 QDEKIGMLVHI
+1129 DEKVSRIL
-1140 IFSAKQSDP
+1140 SAKQSDP
-1149 SADTTVLENEIDFMV
+1149 SADTTVLENEINFMV

-1189 EAKKL
+1189 EA

>member
-16 FDNFCQEVLQ
+16 FDNFCQEVLL

-85 RDNCRIAQNRV
+85 RDNCRIAHNRV

-436 IVSYMCRSALSSYL
+436 IVSYMCRSALSGYL
-450 KMPLSSLGVQES
+450 KVPLSSLGVQES
-462 AVDAFVNNPQEHHDF
+462 AVDAFVNNPQEHHNF

-512 YQCRR
+512 YLCRR

-585 FNNEYINLGEDKP
+585 FNNEYINLGEEKP

-608 KQLAIAQG
+608 KQLAIAQAG
-616 EYYNLSGEEKLQKE
+616 YYNLSGEEKLQKE
-630 IDIKLLLLDI
+630 IEIKLLLLDI
-640 IAMRLDIDIKVADE
+640 IAMRLDVDIKVADE

-717 DWDIIFSDV
+717 DWGIIFSDV
-726 FAEKKGFDVVIG
+726 FAEKNGFDVVIG
-738 NPPYLRIQGIRE
+738 NPPYGVSIKDDYRKAVVYHLGNVPDYEIYYYFIEIAHRCLMEKGILSYIIPNTYLFNTYANTYRHSILQKWNVLEILDCTKFPVFKSAVVRNTINTWQKNKDGSSHVGYRNTVGVTAFDALVKKDKQIMSASDLQEMNQNWGLAFMLEPIVIRIVNKIAGQSESVINLYDVSQGYIPYRKS
-750 NDSKFADYLVEKY
+750 DLVKSYGKTEGEKIVKQRLWHSANKESEEYIQELYGRDISKY
-763 STATGKFDLYVTFIE
+763 SY
-778 RAFRISNDSG
+778 
-788 IVDYIMP
+788 
-795 TKWTNSSYGVGVRK
+795 
-809 FVLAE
+809 
-814 NGSVK
+814 
-819 MINFSSFQVFNAST
+819 
-833 YTGIQEF
+833 
-840 RKNCNGYFA
+840 
-849 YMQLTHDIES
+849 
-859 LPKLKQFLDN
+859 
-869 LSVDDFCSYRLNG
+869 
-882 FSSEPWA
+882 
-889 LSSDKST
+889 KST
-896 YELLEKINSYQKL
+896 GEYVKYGRHLACYVDIRFFNQDRIVVR
-909 HEILEYISQGTVS
+909 EI
-922 TGDDIFVMQGHF
+922 
-934 KNDFFVGLSEENGTE
+934 
-949 VTIERKLMKPLLKGD
+949 
-964 DIKRYNTLHPSYY
+964 
-977 ILYPHHVVDGR
+977 
-988 TVPYTEEEMKSLF
+988 
-1001 PLAYSYLLP
+1001 
-1010 FKDKLIEKKVRYKT
+1010 T
-1024 NPTYWYSLH
+1024 NPTIIACRLK
-1033 RAREISMFE
+1033 EIYVHD
-1042 CPKILTPEISYG
+1042 PQLIA
-1054 CNMTIDEEGLFHNTK
+1054 
-1069 VYTIIPKKQEV
+1069 VIPKDD
-1080 SNLNTLIAVLNSKLF
+1080 SSLNILWAVLNSKLAT
-1095 WFYISNTGYVLRG
+1095 FYHFNHSPKATKGAFPKILVSDVK
-1108 GFFTFKTK
+1108 TFPLPNIDEETR
-1116 YLENFPIP
+1116 IVI
-1124 TERLK
+1124 
-1129 QDEKIGMLVHI
+1129 DEKVSRIL
-1140 IFSAKQSDP
+1140 SAKQSDP
-1149 SADTTVLENEIDFMV
+1149 SADTTVLEDEIDFMV

>member
-1 MKKDFSHIFEHDYPG
+1 MNKDFSHIFEHDYPG
-16 FDNFCQEVLQ
+16 FDNFCHEVLK
-26 PMFGDRIEFMSR
+26 PMFGDRIELMSR

-160 RFNLL
+160 RFILL

-204 VKYITGEPTSQEEG
+204 VKYITGEPTSQEKGE
-218 DHKITERAFRETL
+218 HKIKERAFRETL

-323 SKERLLKVEK
+323 SKERLLKVQK
-333 HNAIIA
+333 HNAKIA
-339 GNKNKVE
+339 GDKNKVE

-450 KMPLSSLGVQES
+450 KVPLSSLGVQES

-585 FNNEYINLGEDKP
+585 FNNEYINLGEEKP

-616 EYYNLSGEEKLQKE
+616 EYYNLSGEEKLRKE
-630 IDIKLLLLDI
+630 IEIKLLLLDI

-654 VATDN
+654 VAADN

-665 PRNARQTKAQKEAIA
+665 PRNARQTKAQKKAIA

-692 KKLRD
+692 KGLRD
-697 DLNDNKRSLIER
+697 KLNDNKLSLIER

-717 DWDIIFSDV
+717 DWGIIFSDV

-738 NPPYLRIQGIRE
+738 NPPYFVYEASNKVHIDEFHRDANTFAMAFGGKLNAYKVFLAKGLKGLLRKNGILSFIFQNSFVADKQAIGLRKYTLSNTQILHIDSFPERDNKRKRVFESAKMSVCIVYIRNEKSQAPFTINFWADKHMKDGLKTQFSPSQIFALDEEEATIPRLEAANIPLIVKIKSITNVIDIKCYQGELNMSAHRKYFIQDSSKPEVLKGASVQRYYWTRNMSQGVIE
-750 NDSKFADYLVEKY
+750 NVDDEKY
-763 STATGKFDLYVTFIE
+763 IADFPKSEKALHHNYIRIAMQGMTGANDKIRLVSTLVPKGMYLAH
-778 RAFRISNDSG
+778 SCN
-788 IVDYIMP
+788 YIIP
-795 TKWTNSSYGVGVRK
+795 NSEVP
-809 FVLAE
+809 LE
-814 NGSVK
+814 
-819 MINFSSFQVFNAST
+819 
-833 YTGIQEF
+833 
-840 RKNCNGYFA
+840 
-849 YMQLTHDIES
+849 
-859 LPKLKQFLDN
+859 
-869 LSVDDFCSYRLNG
+869 
-882 FSSEPWA
+882 
-889 LSSDKST
+889 
-896 YELLEKINSYQKL
+896 YEL
-909 HEILEYISQGTVS
+909 
-922 TGDDIFVMQGHF
+922 
-934 KNDFFVGLSEENGTE
+934 GL
-949 VTIERKLMKPLLKGD
+949 
-964 DIKRYNTLHPSYY
+964 
-977 ILYPHHVVDGR
+977 
-988 TVPYTEEEMKSLF
+988 
-1001 PLAYSYLLP
+1001 
-1010 FKDKLIEKKVRYKT
+1010 
-1024 NPTYWYSLH
+1024 
-1033 RAREISMFE
+1033 
-1042 CPKILTPEISYG
+1042 
-1054 CNMTIDEEGLFHNTK
+1054 
-1069 VYTIIPKKQEV
+1069 
-1080 SNLNTLIAVLNSKLF
+1080 LNSKLF
-1095 WFYISNTGYVLRG
+1095 NWFFRCFSTNSNVNSYEV
-1108 GFFTFKTK
+1108 
-1116 YLENFPIP
+1116 ENIP
-1124 TERLK
+1124 VVVGEK
-1129 QDEKIGMLVHI
+1129 EQCQHIQDIVNQILSV
-1140 IFSAKQSDP
+1140 KQSDP
-1149 SADTTVLENEIDFMV
+1149 STDTTALEDEIDFMV

>member
-1 MKKDFSHIFEHDYPG
+1 MNKDFSHIFEHDYPG
-16 FDNFCQEVLQ
+16 FDNFCQEVLL

-218 DHKITERAFRETL
+218 EHKIKERAFRETL

-255 DKKARAKTVRDYV
+255 DKKARTKAVRDYV

-300 TDHKDDFL
+300 TNHKDDFL

-323 SKERLLKVEK
+323 SKERLLKIEK

-450 KMPLSSLGVQES
+450 KVPLSSLGVQES

-477 TEEQRTVLLNSLRTV
+477 TEEQRTVLLDSLRTV

-616 EYYNLSGEEKLQKE
+616 EYYNLCGEEKLRKE
-630 IDIKLLLLDI
+630 IEIKLLLLDI

-654 VATDN
+654 VAADN

-665 PRNARQTKAQKEAIA
+665 PRNARQTKAQKKAIA

-692 KKLRD
+692 KGLRD
-697 DLNDNKRSLIER
+697 KLNGNKLSLIER

-717 DWDIIFSDV
+717 DWGIIFSDV

-738 NPPYLRIQGIRE
+738 NPPYFVYEASNKVHIDEFHRDANTFAMAFGGKLNAYKVFLAKGLKGLLRKNGILSFIFQNSFVADKQAIGLRKYTLSNTQILHIDSFPERDNKRKRVFESAKMSVCIVYIRNEKSQAPFTINFWADKHMKDGLKTQFSPSQIFALDEEEATIPRLEAANIPLIVKIKSITNVIDIKCYQGELNMSAHRKYFIQDSSKPEVLKGASVQRYYWTRNMSQGVIE
-750 NDSKFADYLVEKY
+750 NVDDEKY
-763 STATGKFDLYVTFIE
+763 IADFPKSEKALHHNYIRIAMQGMTGANDKIRLVSTLVPKGMYLAH
-778 RAFRISNDSG
+778 SCN
-788 IVDYIMP
+788 YIIP
-795 TKWTNSSYGVGVRK
+795 NSEVP
-809 FVLAE
+809 LE
-814 NGSVK
+814 
-819 MINFSSFQVFNAST
+819 
-833 YTGIQEF
+833 
-840 RKNCNGYFA
+840 
-849 YMQLTHDIES
+849 
-859 LPKLKQFLDN
+859 
-869 LSVDDFCSYRLNG
+869 
-882 FSSEPWA
+882 
-889 LSSDKST
+889 
-896 YELLEKINSYQKL
+896 YEL
-909 HEILEYISQGTVS
+909 
-922 TGDDIFVMQGHF
+922 
-934 KNDFFVGLSEENGTE
+934 GL
-949 VTIERKLMKPLLKGD
+949 
-964 DIKRYNTLHPSYY
+964 
-977 ILYPHHVVDGR
+977 
-988 TVPYTEEEMKSLF
+988 
-1001 PLAYSYLLP
+1001 
-1010 FKDKLIEKKVRYKT
+1010 
-1024 NPTYWYSLH
+1024 
-1033 RAREISMFE
+1033 
-1042 CPKILTPEISYG
+1042 
-1054 CNMTIDEEGLFHNTK
+1054 
-1069 VYTIIPKKQEV
+1069 
-1080 SNLNTLIAVLNSKLF
+1080 LNSKLF
-1095 WFYISNTGYVLRG
+1095 NWFFRCFSTNSNVNSYEV
-1108 GFFTFKTK
+1108 
-1116 YLENFPIP
+1116 ENIP
-1124 TERLK
+1124 VVVGEK
-1129 QDEKIGMLVHI
+1129 EQCQHIQDIVNQILSV
-1140 IFSAKQSDP
+1140 KQSDP
-1149 SADTTVLENEIDFMV
+1149 STDTTALEDEIDFMV

>member
-204 VKYITGEPTSQEEG
+204 VKYITGEPTSQEKG

-436 IVSYMCRSALSSYL
+436 IVSYMCRSALSGYL
-450 KMPLSSLGVQES
+450 KVPLSSLGVQES
-462 AVDAFVNNPQEHHDF
+462 AVDAFVNNPQEHHNF

-585 FNNEYINLGEDKP
+585 FNNEYINLGEEKP

-608 KQLAIAQG
+608 KQLAIAQAG
-616 EYYNLSGEEKLQKE
+616 YYNLCGEEKLRKE
-630 IDIKLLLLDI
+630 IEIKLLLLDI

-654 VATDN
+654 VAADN

-665 PRNARQTKAQKEAIA
+665 PRNARQTKAQKKAIA

-692 KKLRD
+692 KGLRD
-697 DLNDNKRSLIER
+697 KLNGNKLSLIER

-717 DWDIIFSDV
+717 DWGIIFSDV

-738 NPPYLRIQGIRE
+738 NPPYFVYEASNKVHIDEFHRDANTFAMAFGGKLNAYKVFLAKGLKGLLRKNGILSFIFQNSFVADKQAIGLRKYTLSNTQILHIDSFPERDNKRKRVFESAKMSVCIVYIRNEKSQAPFTINFWADKHMKDGLKTQFSPSQIFALDEEEATIPRLEAANIPLIVKIKSITNVIDIKCYQGELNMSAHRKYFIQDSSKPEVLKGASVQRYYWTRNMSQGVIE
-750 NDSKFADYLVEKY
+750 NVDDEKY
-763 STATGKFDLYVTFIE
+763 IADFPKSEKALHHNYIRIAMQGMTGANDKIRLVSTLVPKGMYLAH
-778 RAFRISNDSG
+778 SCN
-788 IVDYIMP
+788 YIIP
-795 TKWTNSSYGVGVRK
+795 NSEVP
-809 FVLAE
+809 LE
-814 NGSVK
+814 
-819 MINFSSFQVFNAST
+819 
-833 YTGIQEF
+833 
-840 RKNCNGYFA
+840 
-849 YMQLTHDIES
+849 
-859 LPKLKQFLDN
+859 
-869 LSVDDFCSYRLNG
+869 
-882 FSSEPWA
+882 
-889 LSSDKST
+889 
-896 YELLEKINSYQKL
+896 YEL
-909 HEILEYISQGTVS
+909 
-922 TGDDIFVMQGHF
+922 
-934 KNDFFVGLSEENGTE
+934 GL
-949 VTIERKLMKPLLKGD
+949 
-964 DIKRYNTLHPSYY
+964 
-977 ILYPHHVVDGR
+977 
-988 TVPYTEEEMKSLF
+988 
-1001 PLAYSYLLP
+1001 
-1010 FKDKLIEKKVRYKT
+1010 
-1024 NPTYWYSLH
+1024 
-1033 RAREISMFE
+1033 
-1042 CPKILTPEISYG
+1042 
-1054 CNMTIDEEGLFHNTK
+1054 
-1069 VYTIIPKKQEV
+1069 
-1080 SNLNTLIAVLNSKLF
+1080 LNSKLF
-1095 WFYISNTGYVLRG
+1095 NWFFRCFSTNSNVNSYEV
-1108 GFFTFKTK
+1108 
-1116 YLENFPIP
+1116 ENIP
-1124 TERLK
+1124 VVVGEK
-1129 QDEKIGMLVHI
+1129 EQYQHIQDIVNQILSV
-1140 IFSAKQSDP
+1140 KQSDP
-1149 SADTTVLENEIDFMV
+1149 STDTTALEDEIDFMV

>member
-16 FDNFCQEVLQ
+16 FDNFCQEVLL

-450 KMPLSSLGVQES
+450 KVPLSSLGVQES
-462 AVDAFVNNPQEHHDF
+462 EVDAFVNNPQEHHNF

-585 FNNEYINLGEDKP
+585 FNNEYINLGEEKP

-608 KQLAIAQG
+608 KQLAIAQAG
-616 EYYNLSGEEKLQKE
+616 YYNLCGEEKLRKE
-630 IDIKLLLLDI
+630 IEIKLLLLDI

-717 DWDIIFSDV
+717 DWGIIFSDV
-726 FAEKKGFDVVIG
+726 FAEKNGFDVVIG
-738 NPPYLRIQGIRE
+738 NPPYGVSIKDDYRKAVVYHLGNVPDYEIYYYFIEIAHRCLMEKGILSYIIPNTYLFNTYANTYRHSILQKWNVLEILDCTKFPVFKSAVVRNTINTWQKNKDGSSHVGYRNTVGVTTFDALVKKDKQIMSASDLQEMNQNWGLAFMLEPIVIRIVNKIAGQSESVINLYDVSQGYIPYRKS
-750 NDSKFADYLVEKY
+750 DLVKSYGKTEGEKIVKQRLWHSANKESEEYIQELYGRDISKY
-763 STATGKFDLYVTFIE
+763 SY
-778 RAFRISNDSG
+778 
-788 IVDYIMP
+788 
-795 TKWTNSSYGVGVRK
+795 
-809 FVLAE
+809 
-814 NGSVK
+814 
-819 MINFSSFQVFNAST
+819 
-833 YTGIQEF
+833 
-840 RKNCNGYFA
+840 
-849 YMQLTHDIES
+849 
-859 LPKLKQFLDN
+859 
-869 LSVDDFCSYRLNG
+869 
-882 FSSEPWA
+882 
-889 LSSDKST
+889 KST
-896 YELLEKINSYQKL
+896 GEYVKYGRHLACYVDIRFFNQDRIVVR
-909 HEILEYISQGTVS
+909 EI
-922 TGDDIFVMQGHF
+922 
-934 KNDFFVGLSEENGTE
+934 
-949 VTIERKLMKPLLKGD
+949 
-964 DIKRYNTLHPSYY
+964 
-977 ILYPHHVVDGR
+977 
-988 TVPYTEEEMKSLF
+988 
-1001 PLAYSYLLP
+1001 
-1010 FKDKLIEKKVRYKT
+1010 T
-1024 NPTYWYSLH
+1024 NPTIIACRLK
-1033 RAREISMFE
+1033 EIYVHD
-1042 CPKILTPEISYG
+1042 PQLIA
-1054 CNMTIDEEGLFHNTK
+1054 
-1069 VYTIIPKKQEV
+1069 VIPKDD
-1080 SNLNTLIAVLNSKLF
+1080 SSLNILWAVLNSKLAT
-1095 WFYISNTGYVLRG
+1095 FYHFNHSPKATKGAFPKILVSDVK
-1108 GFFTFKTK
+1108 TFPLPNIDEETR
-1116 YLENFPIP
+1116 IVI
-1124 TERLK
+1124 
-1129 QDEKIGMLVHI
+1129 DEKVSRIL
-1140 IFSAKQSDP
+1140 SAKQSDP
-1149 SADTTVLENEIDFMV
+1149 SADTTVLEDEIDFMV

>member
-1 MKKDFSHIFEHDYPG
+1 MNKDFSHIFEHDYPG

-26 PMFGDRIEFMSR
+26 PMFGDRIELMSR

-45 TGKNEQADAANIL
+45 TRKNKQADAANIL

-77 IYVFDITM
+77 IYIFDITM

-135 ATDSMDRKRYTYV
+135 ATDSMNRKRYTYV

-255 DKKARAKTVRDYV
+255 DKKARAKAVRDYV

-300 TDHKDDFL
+300 TNHKDDFL

-323 SKERLLKVEK
+323 SKERLLKVQK
-333 HNAIIA
+333 HNAKIA
-339 GNKNKVE
+339 GDKNKVE

-450 KMPLSSLGVQES
+450 KVPLSSLGVQES

-477 TEEQRTVLLNSLRTV
+477 TEEQRTVLINSLRTV

-616 EYYNLSGEEKLQKE
+616 EYYNLSGEEKLRKE
-630 IDIKLLLLDI
+630 IEIKLLLLDI

-659 PTLFDV
+659 PTLFDM

-680 LAEQKRKSRIIL
+680 LAEQKRKSRVQL
-692 KKLRD
+692 KELRKKLLD
-697 DLNDNKRSLIER
+697 SKKFSLIER

-738 NPPYLRIQGIRE
+738 NPPYGVSIKDDYRKAVVYHLGNVPDYEIYYYFIEIAHRCLMEKGILSYIIPNTYLFNTYANTYRHSILQKWNALEILDCTKFSVFKSAVVRNTINTWQKNKDGSSHVGYRNTVGVTAFDALVKKDKQIMSASDLQEMNQNWGLAFMLEPIVIRIVNKIAGQSESVINLYDVSQGYIPYRKS
-750 NDSKFADYLVEKY
+750 DLVKSYGKIEGEKIVKQRLWHSANKESEEYIQELYGRDISKY
-763 STATGKFDLYVTFIE
+763 SY
-778 RAFRISNDSG
+778 
-788 IVDYIMP
+788 
-795 TKWTNSSYGVGVRK
+795 
-809 FVLAE
+809 
-814 NGSVK
+814 
-819 MINFSSFQVFNAST
+819 
-833 YTGIQEF
+833 
-840 RKNCNGYFA
+840 
-849 YMQLTHDIES
+849 
-859 LPKLKQFLDN
+859 
-869 LSVDDFCSYRLNG
+869 
-882 FSSEPWA
+882 
-889 LSSDKST
+889 KST
-896 YELLEKINSYQKL
+896 GEYVKYGRHLACYVDIRFFNQDRIVVR
-909 HEILEYISQGTVS
+909 EI
-922 TGDDIFVMQGHF
+922 
-934 KNDFFVGLSEENGTE
+934 
-949 VTIERKLMKPLLKGD
+949 
-964 DIKRYNTLHPSYY
+964 
-977 ILYPHHVVDGR
+977 
-988 TVPYTEEEMKSLF
+988 
-1001 PLAYSYLLP
+1001 
-1010 FKDKLIEKKVRYKT
+1010 T
-1024 NPTYWYSLH
+1024 NPTIIACRLK
-1033 RAREISMFE
+1033 EIYVHD
-1042 CPKILTPEISYG
+1042 P
-1054 CNMTIDEEGLFHNTK
+1054 
-1069 VYTIIPKKQEV
+1069 Q
-1080 SNLNTLIAVLNSKLF
+1080 LIAVIPKDDSSLNILWALLNSKLAT
-1095 WFYISNTGYVLRG
+1095 FYHFNHSPKATKGAFPKILVSDVK
-1108 GFFTFKTK
+1108 TFP
-1116 YLENFPIP
+1116 LPNI
-1124 TERLK
+1124 
-1129 QDEKIGMLVHI
+1129 DEETRVVIDDKVSRIL
-1140 IFSAKQSDP
+1140 SAKQSDP

>member
-1 MKKDFSHIFEHDYPG
+1 MNKDFSHIFEHDYPG
-16 FDNFCQEVLQ
+16 FDNFCHEVLL
-26 PMFGDRIEFMSR
+26 PMFGDRIELMSR

-108 DTNAFMLFHYEHP
+108 DTNAFMIFHYEHP

-165 SDALHGSK
+165 SDALHGTK

-240 DSHDLFNTSFASAYP
+240 DSYDLFNTSFASAYP
-255 DKKARAKTVRDYV
+255 DKKARTKAVRDYV

-323 SKERLLKVEK
+323 SKERLLKIEK

-450 KMPLSSLGVQES
+450 KVPLSSLGVQES

-477 TEEQRTVLLNSLRTV
+477 TEEQRTVLLDSLRTV

-500 SGAFPVGMMNLL
+500 
-512 YQCRR
+512 Y
-517 SLEGSDARAVDIKT
+517 
-531 DIIQHNIFGVDIE
+531 
-544 QGAVDIARLRFWL
+544 
-557 ALVVDEEE
+557 DES
-565 AHALPNLDYRIV
+565 A
-577 RGNSLLTT
+577 
-585 FNNEYINLGEDKP
+585 
-598 SNRTKLAKLK
+598 
-608 KQLAIAQG
+608 
-616 EYYNLSGEEKLQKE
+616 
-630 IDIKLLLLDI
+630 
-640 IAMRLDIDIKVADE
+640 
-654 VATDN
+654 
-659 PTLFDV
+659 
-665 PRNARQTKAQKEAIA
+665 
-680 LAEQKRKSRIIL
+680 
-692 KKLRD
+692 
-697 DLNDNKRSLIER
+697 
-709 ARTDINFF
+709 
-717 DWDIIFSDV
+717 
-726 FAEKKGFDVVIG
+726 
-738 NPPYLRIQGIRE
+738 
-750 NDSKFADYLVEKY
+750 
-763 STATGKFDLYVTFIE
+763 
-778 RAFRISNDSG
+778 
-788 IVDYIMP
+788 
-795 TKWTNSSYGVGVRK
+795 
-809 FVLAE
+809 
-814 NGSVK
+814 
-819 MINFSSFQVFNAST
+819 
-833 YTGIQEF
+833 
-840 RKNCNGYFA
+840 
-849 YMQLTHDIES
+849 
-859 LPKLKQFLDN
+859 
-869 LSVDDFCSYRLNG
+869 LSVS
-882 FSSEPWA
+882 P
-889 LSSDKST
+889 
-896 YELLEKINSYQKL
+896 
-909 HEILEYISQGTVS
+909 
-922 TGDDIFVMQGHF
+922 
-934 KNDFFVGLSEENGTE
+934 FVGG
-949 VTIERKLMKPLLKGD
+949 
-964 DIKRYNTLHPSYY
+964 
-977 ILYPHHVVDGR
+977 
-988 TVPYTEEEMKSLF
+988 
-1001 PLAYSYLLP
+1001 
-1010 FKDKLIEKKVRYKT
+1010 
-1024 NPTYWYSLH
+1024 
-1033 RAREISMFE
+1033 
-1042 CPKILTPEISYG
+1042 
-1054 CNMTIDEEGLFHNTK
+1054 
-1069 VYTIIPKKQEV
+1069 
-1080 SNLNTLIAVLNSKLF
+1080 
-1095 WFYISNTGYVLRG
+1095 
-1108 GFFTFKTK
+1108 
-1116 YLENFPIP
+1116 
-1124 TERLK
+1124 
-1129 QDEKIGMLVHI
+1129 
-1140 IFSAKQSDP
+1140 
-1149 SADTTVLENEIDFMV
+1149 
-1164 YKLYGL
+1164 
-1170 TYDEVL
+1170 
-1176 VVDPETPITREQY
+1176 
-1189 EAKKL
+1189 

>member
-1 MKKDFSHIFEHDYPG
+1 MNKDFSHIFEHDYPG
-16 FDNFCQEVLQ
+16 FDNFCQEVLL

-218 DHKITERAFRETL
+218 EHKIKERAFRETL

-255 DKKARAKTVRDYV
+255 DKKARTKAVRDYV

-300 TDHKDDFL
+300 TNHKDDFL

-323 SKERLLKVEK
+323 SKERLLKIEK

-450 KMPLSSLGVQES
+450 KVPLSSLGVQES

-477 TEEQRTVLLNSLRTV
+477 TEEQRTVLLDSLRTV

-616 EYYNLSGEEKLQKE
+616 EYYNLCGEEKLRKE
-630 IDIKLLLLDI
+630 IEIKLLLLDI

-659 PTLFDV
+659 PTLFDE

-680 LAEQKRKSRIIL
+680 LAEQKRKSRVQL
-692 KKLRD
+692 KELRKKL
-697 DLNDNKRSLIER
+697 LGSKKFSLIER

-738 NPPYLRIQGIRE
+738 NPPYGVSIKDDYRKAVVYHLGNVPDYEIYYYFIEIAHRCLMEKGILSYIIPNTYLFNTYANTYRHSILQKWNALEILDCTKFPVFKSAVVRNTINTWQKNKDGSSHVGYRNTVGVTAFDALVKKDKQIMSASDLQEMNQNWGLAFMLEPIVIRIVNKIAGQSESVINLYDVSQGYIPYRKS
-750 NDSKFADYLVEKY
+750 DLVKSYGKTEGEKIVKQRLWHSANKESEEYIQELYGRDISKY
-763 STATGKFDLYVTFIE
+763 SY
-778 RAFRISNDSG
+778 
-788 IVDYIMP
+788 
-795 TKWTNSSYGVGVRK
+795 
-809 FVLAE
+809 
-814 NGSVK
+814 
-819 MINFSSFQVFNAST
+819 
-833 YTGIQEF
+833 
-840 RKNCNGYFA
+840 
-849 YMQLTHDIES
+849 
-859 LPKLKQFLDN
+859 
-869 LSVDDFCSYRLNG
+869 
-882 FSSEPWA
+882 
-889 LSSDKST
+889 KST
-896 YELLEKINSYQKL
+896 GEYVKYGRHLACYVDIRFFNQDRIVVR
-909 HEILEYISQGTVS
+909 EI
-922 TGDDIFVMQGHF
+922 
-934 KNDFFVGLSEENGTE
+934 
-949 VTIERKLMKPLLKGD
+949 
-964 DIKRYNTLHPSYY
+964 
-977 ILYPHHVVDGR
+977 
-988 TVPYTEEEMKSLF
+988 
-1001 PLAYSYLLP
+1001 
-1010 FKDKLIEKKVRYKT
+1010 T
-1024 NPTYWYSLH
+1024 NPTIIACRLK
-1033 RAREISMFE
+1033 EIYVHD
-1042 CPKILTPEISYG
+1042 PQLIA
-1054 CNMTIDEEGLFHNTK
+1054 
-1069 VYTIIPKKQEV
+1069 VIPKDD
-1080 SNLNTLIAVLNSKLF
+1080 SSLNILWAVLNSKLAT
-1095 WFYISNTGYVLRG
+1095 FYHFNHSPKATKGAFPKILVSDVK
-1108 GFFTFKTK
+1108 TFPLPNIDEETR
-1116 YLENFPIP
+1116 IVI
-1124 TERLK
+1124 
-1129 QDEKIGMLVHI
+1129 DEKVSRIL
-1140 IFSAKQSDP
+1140 SAKQSDP

>member
-1 MKKDFSHIFEHDYPG
+1 MNKDFSHIFEHDYPG
-16 FDNFCQEVLQ
+16 FDNFCQEVLL
-26 PMFGDRIEFMSR
+26 PMFGDRIELMSR

-165 SDALHGSK
+165 SDALHGTK

-218 DHKITERAFRETL
+218 EHKIKERAFRETL

-255 DKKARAKTVRDYV
+255 DKKARTKAVRDYV

-300 TDHKDDFL
+300 TNHKDDFL

-323 SKERLLKVEK
+323 SKERLLKIEK

-450 KMPLSSLGVQES
+450 KVPLSSLGVQES

-477 TEEQRTVLLNSLRTV
+477 TEEQRTVLLDSLRTV

-616 EYYNLSGEEKLQKE
+616 EYYNLCGEEKLRKE
-630 IDIKLLLLDI
+630 IEIKLLLLDI

-654 VATDN
+654 VAADN

-665 PRNARQTKAQKEAIA
+665 PRNARQTKAQKKAIA

-692 KKLRD
+692 KGLRD
-697 DLNDNKRSLIER
+697 KLNGNKLSLIER

-717 DWDIIFSDV
+717 DWGIIFSDV

-738 NPPYLRIQGIRE
+738 NPPYGVSIKDDYRKAVVYHLGNVPDYEIYYYFIEIAHRCLMEKGILSYIIPNTYLFNTYANTYRHSILQKWNALEILDCTKFPVFKSAVVRNTINTWQKNKDGSSHVGYRNTVGVTAFDALVKKDKQIMSASDLQEMNQNWGLAFMLEPIVIRIVNKIAGQSESVINLYDVSQGYIPYRKS
-750 NDSKFADYLVEKY
+750 DLVKSYGKTEGEKIVKQRLWHSANKESEEYIQELYGRDISKY
-763 STATGKFDLYVTFIE
+763 SY
-778 RAFRISNDSG
+778 
-788 IVDYIMP
+788 
-795 TKWTNSSYGVGVRK
+795 
-809 FVLAE
+809 
-814 NGSVK
+814 
-819 MINFSSFQVFNAST
+819 
-833 YTGIQEF
+833 
-840 RKNCNGYFA
+840 
-849 YMQLTHDIES
+849 
-859 LPKLKQFLDN
+859 
-869 LSVDDFCSYRLNG
+869 
-882 FSSEPWA
+882 
-889 LSSDKST
+889 KST
-896 YELLEKINSYQKL
+896 GEYVKYGRHLACYVDIRFFNQDRIVVR
-909 HEILEYISQGTVS
+909 EI
-922 TGDDIFVMQGHF
+922 
-934 KNDFFVGLSEENGTE
+934 
-949 VTIERKLMKPLLKGD
+949 
-964 DIKRYNTLHPSYY
+964 
-977 ILYPHHVVDGR
+977 
-988 TVPYTEEEMKSLF
+988 
-1001 PLAYSYLLP
+1001 
-1010 FKDKLIEKKVRYKT
+1010 T
-1024 NPTYWYSLH
+1024 NPTIIACRLK
-1033 RAREISMFE
+1033 EIYVHD
-1042 CPKILTPEISYG
+1042 PQLIA
-1054 CNMTIDEEGLFHNTK
+1054 
-1069 VYTIIPKKQEV
+1069 VIPKDD
-1080 SNLNTLIAVLNSKLF
+1080 SSLNILWAVLNSKLAT
-1095 WFYISNTGYVLRG
+1095 FYHFNHSPKATKGAFPKILVSDVK
-1108 GFFTFKTK
+1108 TFPLPNIDEETR
-1116 YLENFPIP
+1116 IVI
-1124 TERLK
+1124 
-1129 QDEKIGMLVHI
+1129 DEKVSRIL
-1140 IFSAKQSDP
+1140 SAKQSDP
-1149 SADTTVLENEIDFMV
+1149 SADTTVLEDEIDFMV

>member
-1 MKKDFSHIFEHDYPG
+1 MNKDFSHIFEHDYPG
-16 FDNFCQEVLQ
+16 FDNFCQEVLL

-108 DTNAFMLFHYEHP
+108 DTNAFMIFHYEHP

-218 DHKITERAFRETL
+218 EHKIKERAFRETL

-255 DKKARAKTVRDYV
+255 DKKARTKAVRDYV

-300 TDHKDDFL
+300 TNHKDDFL

-323 SKERLLKVEK
+323 SKERLLKIEK

-450 KMPLSSLGVQES
+450 KVPLSSLGVQES

-477 TEEQRTVLLNSLRTV
+477 TEEQRTVLLDSLRTV

-616 EYYNLSGEEKLQKE
+616 EYYNLCGEEKLRKE
-630 IDIKLLLLDI
+630 IEIKLLLLDI

-659 PTLFDV
+659 PTLFDE

-680 LAEQKRKSRIIL
+680 LAEQKRKSRVQL
-692 KKLRD
+692 KELRKKL
-697 DLNDNKRSLIER
+697 LGSKKFSLIER

-738 NPPYLRIQGIRE
+738 NPPYGVSIKDDYRKAVVYHLGNVPDYEIYYYFIEIAHRCLMEKGILSYIIPNTYLFNTYANTYRHSILQKWNALEILDCTKFPVFKSAVVRNTINTWQKNKDGSSHVGYRNTVGVTAFDALVKKDKQIMSASDLQEMNQNWGLAFMLEPIVIRIVNKIAGQSESVINLYDVSQGYIPYRKS
-750 NDSKFADYLVEKY
+750 DLVKSYGKTEGEKIVKQRLWHSANKESEEYIQELYGRDISKY
-763 STATGKFDLYVTFIE
+763 SY
-778 RAFRISNDSG
+778 
-788 IVDYIMP
+788 
-795 TKWTNSSYGVGVRK
+795 
-809 FVLAE
+809 
-814 NGSVK
+814 
-819 MINFSSFQVFNAST
+819 
-833 YTGIQEF
+833 
-840 RKNCNGYFA
+840 
-849 YMQLTHDIES
+849 
-859 LPKLKQFLDN
+859 
-869 LSVDDFCSYRLNG
+869 
-882 FSSEPWA
+882 
-889 LSSDKST
+889 KST
-896 YELLEKINSYQKL
+896 GEYVKYGRHLACYVDIRFFNQDRIVVR
-909 HEILEYISQGTVS
+909 EI
-922 TGDDIFVMQGHF
+922 
-934 KNDFFVGLSEENGTE
+934 
-949 VTIERKLMKPLLKGD
+949 
-964 DIKRYNTLHPSYY
+964 
-977 ILYPHHVVDGR
+977 
-988 TVPYTEEEMKSLF
+988 
-1001 PLAYSYLLP
+1001 
-1010 FKDKLIEKKVRYKT
+1010 T
-1024 NPTYWYSLH
+1024 NPTIIACRLK
-1033 RAREISMFE
+1033 EIYVHD
-1042 CPKILTPEISYG
+1042 PQLIA
-1054 CNMTIDEEGLFHNTK
+1054 
-1069 VYTIIPKKQEV
+1069 VIPKDD
-1080 SNLNTLIAVLNSKLF
+1080 SSLNILWAVLNSKLAT
-1095 WFYISNTGYVLRG
+1095 FYHFNHSPKATKGAFPKILVSDVK
-1108 GFFTFKTK
+1108 TFPLPNIDEETR
-1116 YLENFPIP
+1116 IVI
-1124 TERLK
+1124 
-1129 QDEKIGMLVHI
+1129 DEKVSRIL
-1140 IFSAKQSDP
+1140 SAKQSDP

>member
-16 FDNFCQEVLQ
+16 FDNFCQEVLL

-204 VKYITGEPTSQEEG
+204 VKYITGEPTSQEKG

-436 IVSYMCRSALSSYL
+436 IVSYMCRSALSGYL
-450 KMPLSSLGVQES
+450 KVPLSSLGVQES
-462 AVDAFVNNPQEHHDF
+462 AVDAFVNNPQEHHNF

-585 FNNEYINLGEDKP
+585 FNNEYINLGEEKP

-608 KQLAIAQG
+608 KQLAIAQAG
-616 EYYNLSGEEKLQKE
+616 YYNLSGEEKLRKE
-630 IDIKLLLLDI
+630 IEIKLLLLDI

-654 VATDN
+654 VAADN

-680 LAEQKRKSRIIL
+680 LAEQKRKSRVQL
-692 KKLRD
+692 NELRKKLLD
-697 DLNDNKRSLIER
+697 SKKFSLLER

-738 NPPYLRIQGIRE
+738 NPPYGVSIKDDYRKAVVYHLGNVPDYEIYYYFIEIAHRCLMEKGILSYIIPNTYLFNTYANTYRHSILQKWNVLEILDCTKFPVFKSAVVRNTINTWQKNKDGSSHVGYRNTVGVTAFDALVKKDKQIMSASDLQEMNQNWGLAFMLEPIVIRIVNKIAGQSESVINLYDVSQGYIPYRKS
-750 NDSKFADYLVEKY
+750 DLVKSYGKTEGEKIVKQRLWHSANKESEEYIQELYGRDISKY
-763 STATGKFDLYVTFIE
+763 SY
-778 RAFRISNDSG
+778 
-788 IVDYIMP
+788 
-795 TKWTNSSYGVGVRK
+795 
-809 FVLAE
+809 
-814 NGSVK
+814 
-819 MINFSSFQVFNAST
+819 
-833 YTGIQEF
+833 
-840 RKNCNGYFA
+840 
-849 YMQLTHDIES
+849 
-859 LPKLKQFLDN
+859 
-869 LSVDDFCSYRLNG
+869 
-882 FSSEPWA
+882 
-889 LSSDKST
+889 KST
-896 YELLEKINSYQKL
+896 GEYVKYGRHLACYVDIRFFNQDRIVVR
-909 HEILEYISQGTVS
+909 EI
-922 TGDDIFVMQGHF
+922 
-934 KNDFFVGLSEENGTE
+934 
-949 VTIERKLMKPLLKGD
+949 
-964 DIKRYNTLHPSYY
+964 
-977 ILYPHHVVDGR
+977 
-988 TVPYTEEEMKSLF
+988 
-1001 PLAYSYLLP
+1001 
-1010 FKDKLIEKKVRYKT
+1010 T
-1024 NPTYWYSLH
+1024 NPTIIACRLK
-1033 RAREISMFE
+1033 EIYVHD
-1042 CPKILTPEISYG
+1042 PQLIA
-1054 CNMTIDEEGLFHNTK
+1054 
-1069 VYTIIPKKQEV
+1069 VIPKDD
-1080 SNLNTLIAVLNSKLF
+1080 SSLNILWAVLNSKLAT
-1095 WFYISNTGYVLRG
+1095 FYHFNHSPKATKGAFPKILVSDVK
-1108 GFFTFKTK
+1108 TFPLPNIDEETR
-1116 YLENFPIP
+1116 IVI
-1124 TERLK
+1124 
-1129 QDEKIGMLVHI
+1129 DEKVSRIL
-1140 IFSAKQSDP
+1140 SAKQSDP
-1149 SADTTVLENEIDFMV
+1149 STDTSVLEDEIDFMV

>member
-204 VKYITGEPTSQEEG
+204 VKYITGEPTSQEDG

-231 AKMDALAMN
+231 AKMDALGQN
-240 DSHDLFNTSFASAYP
+240 DTYNLFNTSFSLAYP
-255 DKKARAKTVRDYV
+255 DKEARTKAVRDYV

-450 KMPLSSLGVQES
+450 KVPLSSLGVQES
-462 AVDAFVNNPQEHHDF
+462 AVDAFVNNPQEHHNF

-616 EYYNLSGEEKLQKE
+616 EYYNLSGEEKLRKE
-630 IDIKLLLLDI
+630 IEIKLLLLDI

-654 VATDN
+654 VAADN

-665 PRNARQTKAQKEAIA
+665 PRNARQTKAQKKAIA

-692 KKLRD
+692 KGLRD
-697 DLNDNKRSLIER
+697 KLNGNKLSLIER

-717 DWDIIFSDV
+717 DWGIIFSDV

-738 NPPYLRIQGIRE
+738 NPPYFVYEASNKVHIDEFHRDANTFAMAFGGKLNAYKVFLAKGLKGLLRKNGILSFIFQNSFVADKQAIGLRKYTLSNTQILHIDSFPERDNKRKRVFESAKMSVCIVYIRNEKSQAPFTINFWADKHMKDGLKTQFSPSQIFALDEEEATIPRLEAANIPLIVKIKSITNVIDIKCYQGELNMSAHRKYFIQDSSKPEVLKGASVQRYYWTRNMSQGVIE
-750 NDSKFADYLVEKY
+750 NVDDEKY
-763 STATGKFDLYVTFIE
+763 IADFPKSEKALHHNYIRIAMQGMTGANDKIRLVSTLVPKGMYLAH
-778 RAFRISNDSG
+778 SCN
-788 IVDYIMP
+788 YIIP
-795 TKWTNSSYGVGVRK
+795 NSEVP
-809 FVLAE
+809 LE
-814 NGSVK
+814 
-819 MINFSSFQVFNAST
+819 
-833 YTGIQEF
+833 
-840 RKNCNGYFA
+840 
-849 YMQLTHDIES
+849 
-859 LPKLKQFLDN
+859 
-869 LSVDDFCSYRLNG
+869 
-882 FSSEPWA
+882 
-889 LSSDKST
+889 
-896 YELLEKINSYQKL
+896 YEL
-909 HEILEYISQGTVS
+909 
-922 TGDDIFVMQGHF
+922 
-934 KNDFFVGLSEENGTE
+934 GL
-949 VTIERKLMKPLLKGD
+949 
-964 DIKRYNTLHPSYY
+964 
-977 ILYPHHVVDGR
+977 
-988 TVPYTEEEMKSLF
+988 
-1001 PLAYSYLLP
+1001 
-1010 FKDKLIEKKVRYKT
+1010 
-1024 NPTYWYSLH
+1024 
-1033 RAREISMFE
+1033 
-1042 CPKILTPEISYG
+1042 
-1054 CNMTIDEEGLFHNTK
+1054 
-1069 VYTIIPKKQEV
+1069 
-1080 SNLNTLIAVLNSKLF
+1080 LNS
-1095 WFYISNTGYVLRG
+1095 
-1108 GFFTFKTK
+1108 
-1116 YLENFPIP
+1116 
-1124 TERLK
+1124 
-1129 QDEKIGMLVHI
+1129 
-1140 IFSAKQSDP
+1140 
-1149 SADTTVLENEIDFMV
+1149 
-1164 YKLYGL
+1164 
-1170 TYDEVL
+1170 
-1176 VVDPETPITREQY
+1176 
-1189 EAKKL
+1189 